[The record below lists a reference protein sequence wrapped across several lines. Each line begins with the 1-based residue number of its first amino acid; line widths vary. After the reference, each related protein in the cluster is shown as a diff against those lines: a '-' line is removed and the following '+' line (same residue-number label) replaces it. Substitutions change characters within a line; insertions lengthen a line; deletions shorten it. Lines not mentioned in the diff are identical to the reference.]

1 MSQLLK
7 YVWVALAV
15 LAAGCSESDR
25 ENESPVSG
33 GLPGVSGEVSEGMV
47 PMLLDLC
54 SNGRLTSAAGSQ
66 AATRAAGPDETAVGD
81 LWMMQFDTEASAEGS
96 LVHRAYIPAQ
106 DIIQSGT
113 SVTASVML
121 RESASSV
128 IVVVANAPE
137 SFTVSTLPAGTK
149 LTELRARTFAVS
161 STTGASLPSDASA
174 RLPMFGE
181 TEQIAVSLVGSQ
193 SVSVK
198 LTRLVSRMSLR
209 LVNSFTSGYPLLEL
223 TGVTLRNAPTKIAY
237 GPLTEHTAYLGDV
250 FPEASADNFRD
261 YDPVTTGLAGSETS
275 YLWYIGPNRRGKGT
289 ATKAED
295 KSALTAPDGQGSYCT
310 YVSIRGKVTDKAE
323 ATARDVVYNVYLGAN
338 NIDDYNLWANAA
350 YSARLTIT
358 GFNDDQL
365 EVGYDG
371 FGITVGALDGI
382 ADNTITGWHPDTG
395 LDYIPKFLSF
405 TPERIDFGD
414 AASPEAQKVSFS
426 VNSQWRFSYTSG
438 DHAKVIASSSAA
450 ADTDQTGGGQDEPA
464 DCEVTFTPKVYKA
477 QSGTPAAG
485 TRYNAVA
492 TFSTVGGTITATRTT
507 LFLRT
512 VPTFYGTPAVTP
524 APGNIPRAGTT
535 VKATL
540 SSNAAWSFAADPGT
554 SASQQADDYASRSL
568 EVSIPVNDT
577 WSPRT
582 VKVVARYG
590 ENTKEWSYT
599 QPGMSID
606 GIMISPDPG
615 DGIPGGGII
624 YTVSVTGDCG
634 TVPVRAL
641 SDGEELA
648 RTYTSSDKP
657 GELKVPANASHTDRI
672 VVFQYQENGV
682 WKNFDRGTQAV
693 GYNVTSATVT
703 PAGDIPGSG
712 GRYTVTL
719 SGLLPAEGVEIR
731 ASVDGNPVATGT
743 ITASGRGVTLNV
755 PANSSLTANRTVAFQ
770 YQWNGTWTTIESR
783 TQLPEPRITTATVSP
798 AGDIPYGGGDYTVTL
813 TGVLPAGGVQVRAF
827 SGGTLVQAT
836 VVSSGEGKKLTI
848 PVNSGASN
856 RTVTFQYLWN
866 GAWKLIENRTQLP
879 TPRITSTSV
888 SPSGD
893 IPYTG
898 GTYTVTL
905 NGVLPAEGV
914 EIRAASGGTTL
925 GTGLATKAGT
935 GATLTVPANSGSTS
949 REVVFE
955 YKWNGVWTMVDSRT
969 QWPTPTVSSATV
981 SPAGNIPGEGGSY
994 TVTISGVMP
1003 QGGIPVRA
1011 YAGSSAIAS
1020 GTVTA
1025 SGSGVTLNVPA
1036 NSSGANRTVSFQ
1048 YQWNGTWTNIENR
1061 TQLPKPNIT
1070 SASVSP
1076 AGNIPYG
1083 GGDYTVT
1090 LTGILPDGGVQVDA
1104 RSGTSTLA
1112 SGTISSSGGTIT
1124 LHIPANSGVSNRTVT
1139 FRYLWQNQWKSIENR
1154 TQLFTPQITKATV
1167 SPDGNIPWAGGT
1179 YTVTLWGAFPTG
1191 GVEIR
1196 ATSDGTWIAGGRTN
1210 TSGSGINL
1218 IIPKNT
1224 KSRNCQIIFEY
1235 KYGEE
1240 WINIS
1245 TRIQKYESFIHLWET
1260 SLSYGTSVENFCNS
1274 KAGYRAITESE
1285 LDYIIN
1291 GGIWSG
1297 WEWSGLFSQYEDL
1310 RCMQG
1315 NCLGWKSYIIANYRE
1330 IAHIR
1335 NWNNGLWGVREKS
1348 KDWTSEQW
1356 QDNYSGY
1363 ACVKKDADITS
1374 IYHKKE

>member
-1 MSQLLK
+1 MFQLLK

-81 LWMMQFDTEASAEGS
+81 LWMLQFDTEASAEGS

-106 DIIQSGT
+106 EIVQSGMA
-113 SVTASVML
+113 VTASVML
-121 RESASSV
+121 RESASCV

-161 STTGASLPSDASA
+161 STTGASLPSDASV

-198 LTRLVSRMSLR
+198 LTRLVSRMRLS

-250 FPEASADNFRD
+250 YPEASADNFRD

-275 YLWYIGPNRRGKGT
+275 YVWYIAPNRRGKGT

-295 KSALTAPDGQGSYCT
+295 KSALTAPEGQGSYCT
-310 YVSIRGKVTDKAE
+310 YVSIRGKVFHSAVSSG
-323 ATARDVVYNVYLGAN
+323 RDVVYNVYLGAN

-350 YSARLTIT
+350 YSARLTVT

-371 FGITVGALDGI
+371 FGITVGPLEGI

-414 AASPEAQKVSFS
+414 AESPEAQKVAFRI
-426 VNSQWRFSYTSG
+426 NSKWRFSYTSG
-438 DHAKVIASSSAA
+438 DRTKVIASSSAA
-450 ADTDQTGGGQDEPA
+450 ANTDQTGGGQDEPA
-464 DCEVTFTPKVYKA
+464 DCEVTFTPVVYKA
-477 QSGTPAAG
+477 QSGTPVAG

-492 TFSTVGGTITATRTT
+492 TFSTVGGSITATRTT

-512 VPTFYGTPAVTP
+512 VPTFYGEPAVTP

-540 SSNAAWSFAADPGT
+540 SSNAAWNLAATPGT
-554 SASQQADDYASRSL
+554 SASQQADVYASRSL
-568 EVSIPVNDT
+568 EVSVPSNET
-577 WSPRT
+577 WSTRT
-582 VKVVARYG
+582 VKVMAQYG

-606 GIMISPDPG
+606 GITILPNPG
-615 DGIPGGGII
+615 DGIPGGGAT
-624 YTVSVTGDCG
+624 YTVRATGDCG
-634 TVPVRAL
+634 MVPVRAL

-648 RTYTSSDKP
+648 RTYASSDKP
-657 GELKVPANASHTDRI
+657 GELKVPVNGSHTDRI

-682 WKNFDRGTQAV
+682 WKNFDRGMQAP
-693 GYNVTSATVT
+693 GYSITSATVT

-731 ASVDGNPVATGT
+731 ASVDGSTIVAGKV
-743 ITASGRGVTLNV
+743 TASGRGETLSI
-755 PANSSLTANRTVAFQ
+755 PANDGDSERTVAIE
-770 YQWNGTWTTIESR
+770 YLWNGTWTTIESR
-783 TQLPEPRITTATVSP
+783 TQLSEPRITTATVSP
-798 AGDIPYGGGDYTVTL
+798 AGNIPYGGGDYTVTL
-813 TGVLPAGGVQVRAF
+813 TGVLPEGGVQVRAF

-836 VVSSGEGKKLTI
+836 VVSSGASAVLSL
-848 PVNSGASN
+848 PANSSLSN
-856 RTVTFQYLWN
+856 RTVAFQYLWN
-866 GAWKLIENRTQLP
+866 GTWTNIENRTQLP
-879 TPRITSTSV
+879 TPQITSSTV

-905 NGVLPAEGV
+905 NGALPAEGV
-914 EIRAASGGTTL
+914 EVRATSGGTTL

-935 GATLTVPANSGSTS
+935 GATLTVPVNSGSTS
-949 REVVFE
+949 RNVVFE
-955 YKWNGVWTMVDSRT
+955 YKWNGVWTVMDDRM
-969 QWPTPTVSSATV
+969 QWPTPSVTSATV
-981 SPAGNIPGEGGSY
+981 SPVGNIPGEGGNY
-994 TVTISGVMP
+994 TVTINGVMP

-1011 YAGSSAIAS
+1011 YAGGSAIAS

-1025 SGSGVTLNVPA
+1025 SGRGVTLNIPA
-1036 NSSGANRTVSFQ
+1036 NSLTANRTVAFQ
-1048 YQWNGTWTNIENR
+1048 YQWNGTWTTIENR
-1061 TQLPKPNIT
+1061 TQVPKPNIT
-1070 SASVSP
+1070 LASVSP

-1083 GGDYTVT
+1083 GGVYTVT
-1090 LTGILPDGGVQVDA
+1090 LSGVLPSGGVQVRA
-1104 RSGTSTLA
+1104 ITNTVLA
-1112 SGTISSSGGTIT
+1112 SGVVTGSGSTCT
-1124 LHIPANSGVSNRTVT
+1124 LTIPANTTVSNRTVT
-1139 FRYLWQNQWKSIENR
+1139 FQYLWNGTWTRIDGR
-1154 TQLFTPQITKATV
+1154 TQLPTPQITKAAL
-1167 SPDGNIPWAGGT
+1167 SPEGIISGVGEDMYI
-1179 YTVTLWGAFPTG
+1179 TLWGAIPMN
-1191 GVEIR
+1191 GVNIR
-1196 ATSDGTWIAGGRTN
+1196 ARVGTTVVASNVVTGTGKQN
-1210 TSGSGINL
+1210 AKVLS
-1218 IIPKNT
+1218 IPENEGKARDIT
-1224 KSRNCQIIFEY
+1224 FEY
-1235 KYGEE
+1235 QFDNR
-1240 WINIS
+1240 WINIE
-1245 TRIQKYESFIHLWET
+1245 TRQQRGNLILVEFAERVTAPDVKGKCDAKTGYHFMSDEEIDQLWARASEFIVINAENTTEKYGIHTGHYDGYDSFTIHGGGRYGVL
-1260 SLSYGTSVENFCNS
+1260 LSRRRTTADKCN
-1274 KAGYRAITESE
+1274 Y
-1285 LDYIIN
+1285 
-1291 GGIWSG
+1291 
-1297 WEWSGLFSQYEDL
+1297 
-1310 RCMQG
+1310 
-1315 NCLGWKSYIIANYRE
+1315 
-1330 IAHIR
+1330 
-1335 NWNNGLWGVREKS
+1335 V
-1348 KDWTSEQW
+1348 
-1356 QDNYSGY
+1356 
-1363 ACVKKDADITS
+1363 CVKD
-1374 IYHKKE
+1374 Y

>member
-1 MSQLLK
+1 MFQLLK

-81 LWMMQFDTEASAEGS
+81 LWMLQFDTEASAEGS

-106 DIIQSGT
+106 EIVQSGMA
-113 SVTASVML
+113 VTASVML
-121 RESASSV
+121 RESASCV

-161 STTGASLPSDASA
+161 STTGASLPSDASV

-198 LTRLVSRMSLR
+198 LTRLVSRMRLS

-250 FPEASADNFRD
+250 YPEASADNFRD

-275 YLWYIGPNRRGKGT
+275 YVWYIAPNRRGKGT

-295 KSALTAPDGQGSYCT
+295 KSALTAPEGQGSYCT
-310 YVSIRGKVTDKAE
+310 YVSIRGKVFHSAVSSG
-323 ATARDVVYNVYLGAN
+323 RDVVYNVYLGAN

-350 YSARLTIT
+350 YSARLTVT

-371 FGITVGALDGI
+371 FGITVGPLEGI

-414 AASPEAQKVSFS
+414 AESPEAQKVAFRI
-426 VNSQWRFSYTSG
+426 NSKWRFSYTSG
-438 DHAKVIASSSAA
+438 DRTKVIASSSAA
-450 ADTDQTGGGQDEPA
+450 ANTDQTGGGQDEPA
-464 DCEVTFTPKVYKA
+464 DCEVTFTPVVYKA
-477 QSGTPAAG
+477 QSGTPVAG

-492 TFSTVGGTITATRTT
+492 TFSTVGGSITATRTT

-512 VPTFYGTPAVTP
+512 VPTFYGEPAVTP

-540 SSNAAWSFAADPGT
+540 SSNAAWNLAATPGT
-554 SASQQADDYASRSL
+554 SASQQADVYASRSL
-568 EVSIPVNDT
+568 EVSVPSNET
-577 WSPRT
+577 WSTRT
-582 VKVVARYG
+582 VKVMAQYG

-606 GIMISPDPG
+606 GITILPNPG
-615 DGIPGGGII
+615 DGIPGGGAT
-624 YTVSVTGDCG
+624 YTVRATGDCG
-634 TVPVRAL
+634 MVPVRAL

-648 RTYTSSDKP
+648 RTYASSDKP
-657 GELKVPANASHTDRI
+657 GELKVPVNGSHTDRI

-682 WKNFDRGTQAV
+682 WKNFDRGMQAP
-693 GYNVTSATVT
+693 GYSITSATVT

-731 ASVDGNPVATGT
+731 ASVDGSTIVAGKV
-743 ITASGRGVTLNV
+743 TASGRGETLSI
-755 PANSSLTANRTVAFQ
+755 PANDGDSERTVAIE
-770 YQWNGTWTTIESR
+770 YLWNGTWTTIESR
-783 TQLPEPRITTATVSP
+783 TQLSEPRITTATVSP
-798 AGDIPYGGGDYTVTL
+798 AGNIPYGGGDYTVTL
-813 TGVLPAGGVQVRAF
+813 TGVLPEGGVQVRAF

-836 VVSSGEGKKLTI
+836 VVSSGASAVLSL
-848 PVNSGASN
+848 PANSSLSN
-856 RTVTFQYLWN
+856 RTVAFQYLWN
-866 GAWKLIENRTQLP
+866 GTWTNIENRTQLP
-879 TPRITSTSV
+879 TPQITSSTV

-905 NGVLPAEGV
+905 NGALPAEGV
-914 EIRAASGGTTL
+914 EVRATSGGTTL

-935 GATLTVPANSGSTS
+935 GATLTVPVNSGSTS
-949 REVVFE
+949 RNVVFE
-955 YKWNGVWTMVDSRT
+955 YKWNGVWTVMDDRM
-969 QWPTPTVSSATV
+969 QWPTPSVTSATV
-981 SPAGNIPGEGGSY
+981 SPVGNIPGEGGNY
-994 TVTISGVMP
+994 TVTINGVMP

-1011 YAGSSAIAS
+1011 YAGGSAIAS

-1025 SGSGVTLNVPA
+1025 SGRGVTLNIPA
-1036 NSSGANRTVSFQ
+1036 NSLTANRTVAFQ
-1048 YQWNGTWTNIENR
+1048 YQWNGTWTTIENR
-1061 TQLPKPNIT
+1061 TQVPKPNIT
-1070 SASVSP
+1070 LASVSP

-1083 GGDYTVT
+1083 GGVYTVT
-1090 LTGILPDGGVQVDA
+1090 LSGVLPSGGVQVRA
-1104 RSGTSTLA
+1104 ITNTVLA
-1112 SGTISSSGGTIT
+1112 SGVVTGSGSTCT
-1124 LHIPANSGVSNRTVT
+1124 LTIPANTTVSNRTVT
-1139 FRYLWQNQWKSIENR
+1139 FQYLWNGTWTRIDGR
-1154 TQLFTPQITKATV
+1154 TQLPTPQITKAAL
-1167 SPDGNIPWAGGT
+1167 SPEGIISGVGEDMYI
-1179 YTVTLWGAFPTG
+1179 TLWGAIPMN
-1191 GVEIR
+1191 GVNIR
-1196 ATSDGTWIAGGRTN
+1196 ARVGTTVVASNVVTGTGKQN
-1210 TSGSGINL
+1210 AKVLS
-1218 IIPKNT
+1218 IPENEGKARDIT
-1224 KSRNCQIIFEY
+1224 FEY
-1235 KYGEE
+1235 QFDNR
-1240 WINIS
+1240 WINIE
-1245 TRIQKYESFIHLWET
+1245 TRQQRGNLILVEFAERVTAPDVKGKCDAKTGYHFMSDEEIDQLWARASEFIVINAENTTEKYGIHTGHYDGYDSFTIHGGGRYGVLLARRRT
-1260 SLSYGTSVENFCNS
+1260 SADKCN
-1274 KAGYRAITESE
+1274 Y
-1285 LDYIIN
+1285 
-1291 GGIWSG
+1291 
-1297 WEWSGLFSQYEDL
+1297 
-1310 RCMQG
+1310 
-1315 NCLGWKSYIIANYRE
+1315 
-1330 IAHIR
+1330 
-1335 NWNNGLWGVREKS
+1335 V
-1348 KDWTSEQW
+1348 
-1356 QDNYSGY
+1356 
-1363 ACVKKDADITS
+1363 CVKD
-1374 IYHKKE
+1374 Y

>member
-1 MSQLLK
+1 MFQLLK

-47 PMLLDLC
+47 PMLLDLS
-54 SNGRLTSAAGSQ
+54 SNGRLTLVAGDQ

-81 LWMMQFDTEASAEGS
+81 LWMLQFDTEASAEGS

-106 DIIQSGT
+106 EIVQSGMA
-113 SVTASVML
+113 VTASVML
-121 RESASSV
+121 RESASCV

-161 STTGASLPSDASA
+161 STTGASLPSDASV

-198 LTRLVSRMSLR
+198 LTRLVSRMRLS

-250 FPEASADNFRD
+250 YPEASADNFRD

-275 YLWYIGPNRRGKGT
+275 YVWYIAPNRRGKGT
-289 ATKAED
+289 ATKAEE
-295 KSALTAPDGQGSYCT
+295 KSALTAPEGQGSYCT
-310 YVSIRGKVTDKAE
+310 YVSIRGKVFHSAVSSG
-323 ATARDVVYNVYLGAN
+323 RDVVYNVYLGAN

-350 YSARLTIT
+350 YSARLTVT

-371 FGITVGALDGI
+371 FGITVGPLEGI

-414 AASPEAQKVSFS
+414 AESPEAQKVAFRI
-426 VNSQWRFSYTSG
+426 NSKWRFSYTSG
-438 DHAKVIASSSAA
+438 DRTKVIASSSAA
-450 ADTDQTGGGQDEPA
+450 ANTDQTGGGQDEPA
-464 DCEVTFTPKVYKA
+464 DCEVTFTPVVYKA
-477 QSGTPAAG
+477 QSGTPVAG

-492 TFSTVGGTITATRTT
+492 TFSTVGGSITATRTT

-512 VPTFYGTPAVTP
+512 VPTFYGEPAVTP

-540 SSNAAWSFAADPGT
+540 SSNAAWNLAATPGT
-554 SASQQADDYASRSL
+554 SASQQADVYASRSL
-568 EVSIPVNDT
+568 EVSVPSNET
-577 WSPRT
+577 WSTRT
-582 VKVVARYG
+582 VKVMAQYG

-606 GIMISPDPG
+606 GITILPNPG
-615 DGIPGGGII
+615 DGIPGGGAT
-624 YTVSVTGDCG
+624 YTVRATGDCG
-634 TVPVRAL
+634 MVPVRAL

-648 RTYTSSDKP
+648 RTYASSDKP
-657 GELKVPANASHTDRI
+657 GELKVPVNGSHTDRI

-682 WKNFDRGTQAV
+682 WKNFDRGMQP
-693 GYNVTSATVT
+693 GYSITSATVT

-731 ASVDGNPVATGT
+731 ASVDGSTIVAGKV
-743 ITASGRGVTLNV
+743 TASGRGETLSI
-755 PANSSLTANRTVAFQ
+755 PANDGDSERTVAIE
-770 YQWNGTWTTIESR
+770 YLWNGTWTTIESR
-783 TQLPEPRITTATVSP
+783 TQLAEPRITTATVSP
-798 AGDIPYGGGDYTVTL
+798 AGNIPYGGGDYTVTL
-813 TGVLPAGGVQVRAF
+813 TGVLPEGGVQVRAF

-836 VVSSGEGKKLTI
+836 VVSSGASAVLSL
-848 PVNSGASN
+848 PANSSLSN
-856 RTVTFQYLWN
+856 RTVAFQYLWN
-866 GAWKLIENRTQLP
+866 GTWTNIENRTQLP
-879 TPRITSTSV
+879 TPQITSSTV

-905 NGVLPAEGV
+905 NGALPAEGV
-914 EIRAASGGTTL
+914 EVRATSGGTTL

-935 GATLTVPANSGSTS
+935 GATLTVPVNSGSTS
-949 REVVFE
+949 RNVVFE
-955 YKWNGVWTMVDSRT
+955 YKWNGVWTVMDDRM
-969 QWPTPTVSSATV
+969 QWPTPSVTSATV
-981 SPAGNIPGEGGSY
+981 SPVGNIPGEGGNY
-994 TVTISGVMP
+994 TVTINGVMP

-1011 YAGSSAIAS
+1011 YAGGSAIAS

-1025 SGSGVTLNVPA
+1025 SGRGVTLNIPA
-1036 NSSGANRTVSFQ
+1036 NSLTANRTVAFQ
-1048 YQWNGTWTNIENR
+1048 YQWNGTWTTIENR
-1061 TQLPKPNIT
+1061 TQVPKPNIT
-1070 SASVSP
+1070 LASVSP

-1083 GGDYTVT
+1083 GGVYTVT
-1090 LTGILPDGGVQVDA
+1090 LSGVLPSGGVQVRA
-1104 RSGTSTLA
+1104 ITNTVLA
-1112 SGTISSSGGTIT
+1112 SGVVTGSGSTCT
-1124 LHIPANSGVSNRTVT
+1124 LTIPANTTVSNRTVT
-1139 FRYLWQNQWKSIENR
+1139 FQYLWNGTWTRIDGR
-1154 TQLFTPQITKATV
+1154 TQLPTPQITKAAL
-1167 SPDGNIPWAGGT
+1167 SPEGIISGVGEDMYI
-1179 YTVTLWGAFPTG
+1179 TLWGAIPMN
-1191 GVEIR
+1191 GVNIR
-1196 ATSDGTWIAGGRTN
+1196 ARVGTTVVASNVVTGTGKQN
-1210 TSGSGINL
+1210 AKVLS
-1218 IIPKNT
+1218 IPENEGKARDIT
-1224 KSRNCQIIFEY
+1224 FEY
-1235 KYGEE
+1235 QFDNR
-1240 WINIS
+1240 WINIE
-1245 TRIQKYESFIHLWET
+1245 TRQQRGNLILVEFAERVTAPDVKGKCDAKTGYHFMSDEEFEQLWERASEFILINAENTGEAYGIHMGHYNGYNAYTAHRRGKHGLLAYKIRT
-1260 SLSYGTSVENFCNS
+1260 SADKCN
-1274 KAGYRAITESE
+1274 Y
-1285 LDYIIN
+1285 
-1291 GGIWSG
+1291 
-1297 WEWSGLFSQYEDL
+1297 
-1310 RCMQG
+1310 
-1315 NCLGWKSYIIANYRE
+1315 
-1330 IAHIR
+1330 
-1335 NWNNGLWGVREKS
+1335 V
-1348 KDWTSEQW
+1348 
-1356 QDNYSGY
+1356 
-1363 ACVKKDADITS
+1363 CVKD
-1374 IYHKKE
+1374 Y

>member
-7 YVWVALAV
+7 YVWVVLAV

-33 GLPGVSGEVSEGMV
+33 GLPGVSGEISEGMV

-66 AATRAAGPDETAVGD
+66 AATRAASPDETAVGD
-81 LWMMQFDTEASAEGS
+81 LWMLQFDTEASAEGS

-106 DIIQSGT
+106 DIVQSGT

-237 GPLTEHTAYLGDV
+237 GPLTESTAYLGDV

-261 YDPVTTGLAGSETS
+261 YDPVTTGLADSETS

-426 VNSQWRFSYTSG
+426 VNSKWRFSYTSG
-438 DHAKVIASSSAA
+438 DHVKVIASSSAA

-540 SSNAAWSFAADPGT
+540 SSNAAWSFAADPGS

-568 EVSIPVNDT
+568 EVSIPSNET
-577 WSPRT
+577 WSTRT
-582 VKVVARYG
+582 VKVIAQYG

-606 GIMISPDPG
+606 GITILPNPG
-615 DGIPGGGII
+615 DGIPGGGAA
-624 YTVSVTGDCG
+624 YTVRVTGDCG
-634 TVPVRAL
+634 MVAVRAV

-672 VVFQYQENGV
+672 VVFRYQENGV

-731 ASVDGNPVATGT
+731 ASVDGTPLPDAEGLVTTAGRGAT
-743 ITASGRGVTLNV
+743 ITV
-755 PANSSLTANRTVAFQ
+755 PANSGSTSRNVVFE
-770 YQWNGTWTTIESR
+770 YEWNGTWTTIESR
-783 TQLPEPRITTATVSP
+783 TQQPDPQLTSKTVSP

-813 TGVLPAGGVQVRAF
+813 TGVLPEGGVQVRAF
-827 SGGTLVQAT
+827 SGGILASET
-836 VVSSGEGKKLTI
+836 VTSSGEGKKLTI
-848 PVNSGASN
+848 SANSGASN

-866 GAWKLIENRTQLP
+866 GTWTSIENRTQLP

-914 EIRAASGGTTL
+914 EIRATSGGTTL

-949 REVVFE
+949 RNVVFE
-955 YKWNGVWTMVDSRT
+955 YKWNGVWTVMDDRT
-969 QWPTPTVSSATV
+969 QWPTPKFTSATV
-981 SPAGNIPGEGGSY
+981 SPAGNIPGEGGGY
-994 TVTISGVMP
+994 TVTINGVLP
-1003 QGGIPVRA
+1003 QGGVPVRA

-1036 NSSGANRTVSFQ
+1036 NSSGANRTVAFQ

-1083 GGDYTVT
+1083 GGVYTVT
-1090 LTGILPDGGVQVDA
+1090 LSGVLPSGGVQVRA
-1104 RSGTSTLA
+1104 ITNTVLA
-1112 SGTISSSGGTIT
+1112 SGVVTGSGSTCALT
-1124 LHIPANSGVSNRTVT
+1124 IPANTTVSNRTVT
-1139 FRYLWQNQWKSIENR
+1139 FQYLWNGTWTTIQGR
-1154 TQLFTPQITKATV
+1154 AQLPTPQITKATV
-1167 SPDGNIPWAGGT
+1167 SPEGNIAAKGQT
-1179 YTVTLWGAFPTG
+1179 MTVTLWGALPSG

-1196 ATSDGTWIAGGRTN
+1196 ATSDGNLIASGRTN

-1218 IIPKNT
+1218 IIPENT
-1224 KSRNCQIIFEY
+1224 KYRNRQIIFEY
-1235 KYGEE
+1235 KMGQD

-1245 TRIQKYESFIHLWET
+1245 TRIQEHEALIYLWET
-1260 SLSYGTSVENFCNS
+1260 SLSYGTSVENFCKS
-1274 KAGYRAITESE
+1274 KTGYRAITASE
-1285 LDYIIN
+1285 LEYIIARGN
-1291 GGIWSG
+1291 PVVAYRTFTYGDDI
-1297 WEWSGLFSQYEDL
+1297 
-1310 RCMQG
+1310 RCVQG
-1315 NCLGWKSYIIANYRE
+1315 SCNGWKKYIIANYTE
-1330 IAHIR
+1330 IAQIR
-1335 NWNNGLWGVREKS
+1335 LWNVLSWGVKYP
-1348 KDWTSEQW
+1348 SEELGPEW
-1356 QDNYSGY
+1356 RTYTGFSGY
-1363 ACVKKDADITS
+1363 ACVKTYADVS
-1374 IYHKKE
+1374 KWRD

>member
-7 YVWVALAV
+7 YVWIALAV

-25 ENESPVSG
+25 EDGNSVSG

-47 PMLLDLC
+47 PATLDLS

-66 AATRAAGPDETAVGD
+66 AATRAASPDETAVGD
-81 LWMMQFDTEASAEGS
+81 LWMLQFDTEASAEGS

-106 DIIQSGT
+106 EIVQSGMA
-113 SVTASVML
+113 VTASVML
-121 RESASSV
+121 RESASCV

-161 STTGASLPSDASA
+161 STTGASLPSDASV

-198 LTRLVSRMSLR
+198 LTRLVSRMRLS

-250 FPEASADNFRD
+250 YPEASADNFRD

-275 YLWYIGPNRRGKGT
+275 YVWYIAPNRRGKGT

-295 KSALTAPDGQGSYCT
+295 KSALTAPEGQGSYCT
-310 YVSIRGKVTDKAE
+310 YVSIRGKVFHSAVSSG
-323 ATARDVVYNVYLGAN
+323 RDVVYNVYLGAN

-350 YSARLTIT
+350 YSARLTVT

-371 FGITVGALDGI
+371 FGITVGPLEGI

-414 AASPEAQKVSFS
+414 AESPEAQKVAFRI
-426 VNSQWRFSYTSG
+426 NSKWRFSYTSG
-438 DHAKVIASSSAA
+438 DRTKVIASSSAA
-450 ADTDQTGGGQDEPA
+450 ANTDQTGGGQDEPA
-464 DCEVTFTPKVYKA
+464 DCEVTFTPVVYKA
-477 QSGTPAAG
+477 QSGTPVAG

-492 TFSTVGGTITATRTT
+492 TFSTVGGSITATRTT

-512 VPTFYGTPAVTP
+512 VPTFYGEPAVTP

-540 SSNAAWSFAADPGT
+540 SSNAAWNLAATPGT
-554 SASQQADDYASRSL
+554 SASQQADVYASRSL
-568 EVSIPVNDT
+568 EVSVPSNET
-577 WSPRT
+577 WSTRT
-582 VKVVARYG
+582 VKVMAQYG

-606 GIMISPDPG
+606 GITILPNPG
-615 DGIPGGGII
+615 DGIPGGGAT
-624 YTVSVTGDCG
+624 YTVRATGDCG
-634 TVPVRAL
+634 MVPVRAL

-648 RTYTSSDKP
+648 RTYASSDKP
-657 GELKVPANASHTDRI
+657 GELKVPVNGSHTDRI

-682 WKNFDRGTQAV
+682 WKNFDRGMQP
-693 GYNVTSATVT
+693 GYSITSATVT

-731 ASVDGNPVATGT
+731 ASVDGSTIVAGKV
-743 ITASGRGVTLNV
+743 TASGRGETLSI
-755 PANSSLTANRTVAFQ
+755 PANDGDSERTVAIE
-770 YQWNGTWTTIESR
+770 YLWNGTWTTIESR
-783 TQLPEPRITTATVSP
+783 TQLSEPRITTATVSP
-798 AGDIPYGGGDYTVTL
+798 AGNIPYGGGDYTVTL
-813 TGVLPAGGVQVRAF
+813 TGVLPEGGVQVRAF

-836 VVSSGEGKKLTI
+836 VVSSGASAVLSL
-848 PVNSGASN
+848 PANSSLSN
-856 RTVTFQYLWN
+856 RTVAFQYLWN
-866 GAWKLIENRTQLP
+866 GTWTNIENRTQLP
-879 TPRITSTSV
+879 TPQITSSTV

-905 NGVLPAEGV
+905 NGALPAEGV
-914 EIRAASGGTTL
+914 EVRATSGGTTL

-935 GATLTVPANSGSTS
+935 GATLTVPVNSGSTS
-949 REVVFE
+949 RDVVFE

-994 TVTISGVMP
+994 TVTINGVMP

-1036 NSSGANRTVSFQ
+1036 NSSLNRTVAFQ
-1048 YQWNGTWTNIENR
+1048 YQWNGTWTTIENR
-1061 TQLPKPNIT
+1061 TQVPKPNIT
-1070 SASVSP
+1070 LASVSP

-1083 GGDYTVT
+1083 GGVYTVT
-1090 LTGILPDGGVQVDA
+1090 LSGVLPSGGVQVRA
-1104 RSGTSTLA
+1104 ITNTVLA
-1112 SGTISSSGGTIT
+1112 SGVVTGSGSTCT
-1124 LHIPANSGVSNRTVT
+1124 LTIPANTTVSNRTVT
-1139 FRYLWQNQWKSIENR
+1139 FQYLWNGTWTRIDGR
-1154 TQLFTPQITKATV
+1154 TQLPTPQITKAAL
-1167 SPDGNIPWAGGT
+1167 SPEGIISGVGEDMYI
-1179 YTVTLWGAFPTG
+1179 TLWGAIPMN
-1191 GVEIR
+1191 GVNIR
-1196 ATSDGTWIAGGRTN
+1196 ARVGTTVVASNVVTGTGKQN
-1210 TSGSGINL
+1210 AKVLS
-1218 IIPKNT
+1218 IPENEGKARDIT
-1224 KSRNCQIIFEY
+1224 FEY
-1235 KYGEE
+1235 QFDNR
-1240 WINIS
+1240 WINIE
-1245 TRIQKYESFIHLWET
+1245 TRQQRGNLILVEFAERVTAPDVKGKCDAKTGYHFMSDEEIDQLWARASEFIVINAENTTEKYGIHTGHYDGYDSFTIHGGGRYGVL
-1260 SLSYGTSVENFCNS
+1260 LSRRRTYADKCN
-1274 KAGYRAITESE
+1274 Y
-1285 LDYIIN
+1285 
-1291 GGIWSG
+1291 
-1297 WEWSGLFSQYEDL
+1297 
-1310 RCMQG
+1310 
-1315 NCLGWKSYIIANYRE
+1315 
-1330 IAHIR
+1330 
-1335 NWNNGLWGVREKS
+1335 V
-1348 KDWTSEQW
+1348 
-1356 QDNYSGY
+1356 
-1363 ACVKKDADITS
+1363 CVKD
-1374 IYHKKE
+1374 Y

>member
-7 YVWVALAV
+7 YVWIALAV

-25 ENESPVSG
+25 EDGNSVSG

-47 PMLLDLC
+47 PATLDLS

-81 LWMMQFDTEASAEGS
+81 LWMLQFDTEASAEGS

-106 DIIQSGT
+106 EIVQSGMA
-113 SVTASVML
+113 VTASVML
-121 RESASSV
+121 RESASCV

-161 STTGASLPSDASA
+161 STTGASLPSDASV

-198 LTRLVSRMSLR
+198 LTRLVSRMRLS

-250 FPEASADNFRD
+250 YPEASADNFRD

-275 YLWYIGPNRRGKGT
+275 YVWYIAPNRRGKGT

-295 KSALTAPDGQGSYCT
+295 KSALTAPEGQGSYCT
-310 YVSIRGKVTDKAE
+310 YVSIRGKVFHSAVSSG
-323 ATARDVVYNVYLGAN
+323 RDVVYNVYLGAN

-350 YSARLTIT
+350 YSARLTVT

-371 FGITVGALDGI
+371 FGITVGPLEGI

-414 AASPEAQKVSFS
+414 AESPEAQKVAFRI
-426 VNSQWRFSYTSG
+426 NSKWRFSYTSG
-438 DHAKVIASSSAA
+438 DRTKVIASSSAA
-450 ADTDQTGGGQDEPA
+450 ANTDQTGGGQDEPA
-464 DCEVTFTPKVYKA
+464 DCEVTFTPVVYKA
-477 QSGTPAAG
+477 QSGTPVAG

-492 TFSTVGGTITATRTT
+492 TFSTVGGSITATRTT

-512 VPTFYGTPAVTP
+512 VPTFYGEPAVTP

-540 SSNAAWSFAADPGT
+540 SSNAAWNLAATPGT
-554 SASQQADDYASRSL
+554 SASQQADVYASRSL
-568 EVSIPVNDT
+568 EVSVPSNET
-577 WSPRT
+577 WSTRT
-582 VKVVARYG
+582 VKVMAQYG

-606 GIMISPDPG
+606 GITILPNPG
-615 DGIPGGGII
+615 DGIPGGGAT
-624 YTVSVTGDCG
+624 YTVRATGDCG
-634 TVPVRAL
+634 MVPVRAL

-648 RTYTSSDKP
+648 RTYASSDKP
-657 GELKVPANASHTDRI
+657 GELKVPVNGSHTDRI

-682 WKNFDRGTQAV
+682 WKNFDRGMQP
-693 GYNVTSATVT
+693 GYSITSATVT

-731 ASVDGNPVATGT
+731 ASVDGSTIVAGKV
-743 ITASGRGVTLNV
+743 TASGRGETLSI
-755 PANSSLTANRTVAFQ
+755 PANDGDSERTVAIE
-770 YQWNGTWTTIESR
+770 YLWNGTWTTIESR
-783 TQLPEPRITTATVSP
+783 TQLSEPRITTATVSP
-798 AGDIPYGGGDYTVTL
+798 AGNIPYGGGDYTVTL
-813 TGVLPAGGVQVRAF
+813 TGVLPEGGVQVRAF

-836 VVSSGEGKKLTI
+836 VVSSGASAVLSL
-848 PVNSGASN
+848 PANSSLSN
-856 RTVTFQYLWN
+856 RTVAFQYLWN
-866 GAWKLIENRTQLP
+866 GTWTNIENRTQLP
-879 TPRITSTSV
+879 TPQITSSTV

-905 NGVLPAEGV
+905 NGALPAEGV
-914 EIRAASGGTTL
+914 EVRATSGGTTL

-935 GATLTVPANSGSTS
+935 GATLTVPVNSGSTS

-994 TVTISGVMP
+994 TVTINGVMP

-1036 NSSGANRTVSFQ
+1036 NSSLNRTVAFQ
-1048 YQWNGTWTNIENR
+1048 YQWNGTWTTIENR
-1061 TQLPKPNIT
+1061 TQVPKPNIT
-1070 SASVSP
+1070 LASVSP

-1083 GGDYTVT
+1083 GGVYTVT
-1090 LTGILPDGGVQVDA
+1090 LSGVLPSGGVQVRA
-1104 RSGTSTLA
+1104 ITNTVLA
-1112 SGTISSSGGTIT
+1112 SGVVTGSGSTCT
-1124 LHIPANSGVSNRTVT
+1124 LTIPANTTVSNRTVT
-1139 FRYLWQNQWKSIENR
+1139 FQYLWNGTWTRIDGR
-1154 TQLFTPQITKATV
+1154 TQLPTPQITKAAL
-1167 SPDGNIPWAGGT
+1167 SPEGIISGVGEDMYI
-1179 YTVTLWGAFPTG
+1179 TLWGAIPMN
-1191 GVEIR
+1191 GVNIR
-1196 ATSDGTWIAGGRTN
+1196 ARVGTTVVASNVVTGTGKQN
-1210 TSGSGINL
+1210 AKVLS
-1218 IIPKNT
+1218 IPENEGKARDIT
-1224 KSRNCQIIFEY
+1224 FEY
-1235 KYGEE
+1235 QFDNR
-1240 WINIS
+1240 WINIE
-1245 TRIQKYESFIHLWET
+1245 TRQQRGNLILVEFAERVTSPDVKGKCDAKTGYHFMSDEEFEQLWGRT
-1260 SLSYGTSVENFCNS
+1260 SEFT
-1274 KAGYRAITESE
+1274 
-1285 LDYIIN
+1285 IIN
-1291 GGIWSG
+1291 S
-1297 WEWSGLFSQYEDL
+1297 E
-1310 RCMQG
+1310 
-1315 NCLGWKSYIIANYRE
+1315 NTTE
-1330 IAHIR
+1330 IYGMHVGH
-1335 NWNNGLWGVREKS
+1335 N
-1348 KDWTSEQW
+1348 T
-1356 QDNYSGY
+1356 GY
-1363 ACVKKDADITS
+1363 AAFTVALRGSGGYVLEYAVRTSADRCSYVCVKD
-1374 IYHKKE
+1374 Y

>member
-1 MSQLLK
+1 MNRFTK
-7 YVWVALAV
+7 YVWIALAV
-15 LAAGCSESDR
+15 LAAGCSKGDGRDEAPVPGGVPGT
-25 ENESPVSG
+25 ESP
-33 GLPGVSGEVSEGMV
+33 LPEGMV
-47 PMLLDLC
+47 SVTLDL
-54 SNGRLTSAAGSQ
+54 SADGRLTSAPGSK
-66 AATRAAGPDETAVGD
+66 AAGPDETAVD
-81 LWMMQFDTEASAEGS
+81 DMWMLQFDTEASAEGS

-106 DIIQSGT
+106 DISQSGS

-261 YDPVTTGLAGSETS
+261 YDPVTTGLADSETS

-310 YVSIRGKVTDKAE
+310 YVSIRGKVTAN
-323 ATARDVVYNVYLGAN
+323 ANASARDVVYNVYLGAN

-371 FGITVGALDGI
+371 FGITVGPLDGI

-395 LDYIPKFLSF
+395 LDYIPKFLFF

-414 AASPEAQKVSFS
+414 AESPEAQQVSFS

-438 DHAKVIASSSAA
+438 DQTKVIASSSAA

-568 EVSIPVNDT
+568 EVSIPSNET
-577 WSPRT
+577 WSTRT
-582 VKVVARYG
+582 VKVMAQYG
-590 ENTKEWSYT
+590 DNTKEWSYT

-606 GIMISPDPG
+606 GITILPNPG
-615 DGIPGGGII
+615 DGIPGGGAA
-624 YTVSVTGDCG
+624 YTVRVTGDCG
-634 TVPVRAL
+634 TVAVRAV

-648 RTYTSSDKP
+648 RTYASSDKP

-712 GRYTVTL
+712 GSYTVTL
-719 SGLLPAEGVEIR
+719 SGLLPSEGVEIR
-731 ASVDGNPVATGT
+731 AAVNGSALITGKVT
-743 ITASGRGVTLNV
+743 TSGRGVALSV
-755 PANSSLTANRTVAFQ
+755 PANTYASTRTVTFQ
-770 YQWNGTWTTIESR
+770 YLWNGTWTTIESR
-783 TQLPEPRITTATVSP
+783 TQEP
-798 AGDIPYGGGDYTVTL
+798 
-813 TGVLPAGGVQVRAF
+813 
-827 SGGTLVQAT
+827 
-836 VVSSGEGKKLTI
+836 
-848 PVNSGASN
+848 N
-856 RTVTFQYLWN
+856 
-866 GAWKLIENRTQLP
+866 
-879 TPRITSTSV
+879 PRITS
-888 SPSGD
+888 
-893 IPYTG
+893 
-898 GTYTVTL
+898 
-905 NGVLPAEGV
+905 
-914 EIRAASGGTTL
+914 
-925 GTGLATKAGT
+925 AT
-935 GATLTVPANSGSTS
+935 
-949 REVVFE
+949 
-955 YKWNGVWTMVDSRT
+955 
-969 QWPTPTVSSATV
+969 
-981 SPAGNIPGEGGSY
+981 
-994 TVTISGVMP
+994 
-1003 QGGIPVRA
+1003 
-1011 YAGSSAIAS
+1011 
-1020 GTVTA
+1020 
-1025 SGSGVTLNVPA
+1025 
-1036 NSSGANRTVSFQ
+1036 
-1048 YQWNGTWTNIENR
+1048 
-1061 TQLPKPNIT
+1061 
-1070 SASVSP
+1070 VSP

-1090 LTGILPDGGVQVDA
+1090 LTGVLPEGGVQVRA
-1104 RSGTSTLA
+1104 LGSSSTLA
-1112 SGTISSSGGTIT
+1112 SGTVSASGSGVR
-1124 LHIPANSGVSNRTVT
+1124 LAIPANGGATNRTVT
-1139 FRYLWQNQWKSIENR
+1139 FQYRLNGTWTTIQSR
-1154 TQLFTPQITKATV
+1154 TQLPTPQVTKAEV
-1167 SPDGNIPWAGGT
+1167 SPNGNISSGGGS
-1179 YTVTLWGAFPTG
+1179 YLVTLWGALPSGGVPVRATGSGVNVSGTVSKTG
-1191 GVEIR
+1191 GA
-1196 ATSDGTWIAGGRTN
+1196 ATLSIPANSTGSARNIQFQYMWNGNWVTIETRTQE
-1210 TSGSGINL
+1210 
-1218 IIPKNT
+1218 K
-1224 KSRNCQIIFEY
+1224 
-1235 KYGEE
+1235 
-1240 WINIS
+1240 
-1245 TRIQKYESFIHLWET
+1245 QKITLTLWLEPCDENQ
-1260 SLSYGTSVENFCNS
+1260 LCPYNFCD
-1274 KAGYRAITESE
+1274 KKEGYRNMAIEEARQITMGQVNIRHEY
-1285 LDYIIN
+1285 DKTWPHIIGYDTGLLIKDVYGYYDPTYHAHYN
-1291 GGIWSG
+1291 PGQTYFSSVKPEETYMG
-1297 WEWSGLFSQYEDL
+1297 W
-1310 RCMQG
+1310 
-1315 NCLGWKSYIIANYRE
+1315 
-1330 IAHIR
+1330 
-1335 NWNNGLWGVREKS
+1335 V
-1348 KDWTSEQW
+1348 
-1356 QDNYSGY
+1356 
-1363 ACVKKDADITS
+1363 CVKD
-1374 IYHKKE
+1374 Y

>member
-7 YVWVALAV
+7 YVWIALAV

-25 ENESPVSG
+25 EDGNSVSG

-47 PMLLDLC
+47 PATLDLS

-66 AATRAAGPDETAVGD
+66 AATRAASPDETAVGD
-81 LWMMQFDTEASAEGS
+81 LWMLQFDTEASAEGS

-106 DIIQSGT
+106 DISQSGT

-128 IVVVANAPE
+128 IVVVANSPE
-137 SFTVSTLPAGTK
+137 SFTAATLPNSTK

-161 STTGASLPSDASA
+161 STTGASLPSDASV

-198 LTRLVSRMSLR
+198 LTRLVSRMRLS

-250 FPEASADNFRD
+250 YPEASADNFRD

-275 YLWYIGPNRRGKGT
+275 YVWYIAPNRRGKGT

-295 KSALTAPDGQGSYCT
+295 KSALTAPEGQGSYCT
-310 YVSIRGKVTDKAE
+310 YVSIRGKVFHSA
-323 ATARDVVYNVYLGAN
+323 ASSGRDVVYNVYLGAN

-350 YSARLTIT
+350 YSARLTVT

-371 FGITVGALDGI
+371 FGITVGPLEGI

-414 AASPEAQKVSFS
+414 AESPEAQKVAFRI
-426 VNSQWRFSYTSG
+426 NSKWRFSYTSG
-438 DHAKVIASSSAA
+438 DRTKVIASSSAA
-450 ADTDQTGGGQDEPA
+450 ANTDQTGGGQDEPA
-464 DCEVTFTPKVYKA
+464 DCEVTFTPVVYKA
-477 QSGTPAAG
+477 QSGTPVAG

-492 TFSTVGGTITATRTT
+492 TFSTVGGSITATRTT

-512 VPTFYGTPAVTP
+512 VPTFYGEPAVTP

-540 SSNAAWSFAADPGT
+540 SSNAAWNLAATPGT
-554 SASQQADDYASRSL
+554 SASQQADVYASRSL
-568 EVSIPVNDT
+568 EVSVPSNET
-577 WSPRT
+577 WSTRT
-582 VKVVARYG
+582 VKVMAQYG

-606 GIMISPDPG
+606 GITILPNPG
-615 DGIPGGGII
+615 DGIPGGGAT
-624 YTVSVTGDCG
+624 YTVRATGDCG
-634 TVPVRAL
+634 MVPVRAL

-648 RTYTSSDKP
+648 RTYASSDKP
-657 GELKVPANASHTDRI
+657 GELKVPVNGSHTDRI

-682 WKNFDRGTQAV
+682 WKNFDRGMQP
-693 GYNVTSATVT
+693 GYSITSATVT

-731 ASVDGNPVATGT
+731 ASVDGSTIVAGKV
-743 ITASGRGVTLNV
+743 TASGRGETLSI
-755 PANSSLTANRTVAFQ
+755 PANDGDSERTVAIE
-770 YQWNGTWTTIESR
+770 YLWNGTWTTIESR
-783 TQLPEPRITTATVSP
+783 TQLSEPRITTATVSP
-798 AGDIPYGGGDYTVTL
+798 AGNIPYGGGDYTVTL
-813 TGVLPAGGVQVRAF
+813 TGVLPEGGVQVRAF

-836 VVSSGEGKKLTI
+836 VVSSGASAVLSL
-848 PVNSGASN
+848 PANSSLSN
-856 RTVTFQYLWN
+856 RTVAFQYLWN
-866 GAWKLIENRTQLP
+866 GTWTNIENRTQLP
-879 TPRITSTSV
+879 TPQITSSTV

-905 NGVLPAEGV
+905 NGALPAEGV
-914 EIRAASGGTTL
+914 EVRATSGGTTL

-935 GATLTVPANSGSTS
+935 GATLTVPVNSGSTS

-994 TVTISGVMP
+994 TVTINGVMP

-1036 NSSGANRTVSFQ
+1036 NSSLNRTVAFQ
-1048 YQWNGTWTNIENR
+1048 YQWNGTWTTIENR
-1061 TQLPKPNIT
+1061 TQVPKPNIT
-1070 SASVSP
+1070 LASVSP

-1083 GGDYTVT
+1083 GGVYTVT
-1090 LTGILPDGGVQVDA
+1090 LSGVLPSGGVQVRA
-1104 RSGTSTLA
+1104 ITNTVLA
-1112 SGTISSSGGTIT
+1112 SGVVTGSGSTCT
-1124 LHIPANSGVSNRTVT
+1124 LTIPANTTVSNRTVT
-1139 FRYLWQNQWKSIENR
+1139 FQYLWNGTWTRIDGR
-1154 TQLFTPQITKATV
+1154 TQLPTPQITKAAL
-1167 SPDGNIPWAGGT
+1167 SPEGIISGVGEDMYI
-1179 YTVTLWGAFPTG
+1179 TLWGAIPMN
-1191 GVEIR
+1191 GVNIR
-1196 ATSDGTWIAGGRTN
+1196 ARVGTTVVASNVVTGTGKQN
-1210 TSGSGINL
+1210 AKVLS
-1218 IIPKNT
+1218 IPENEGKARDIT
-1224 KSRNCQIIFEY
+1224 FEY
-1235 KYGEE
+1235 QFDNR
-1240 WINIS
+1240 WINIE
-1245 TRIQKYESFIHLWET
+1245 TRQQRGNLILVEFAERVT
-1260 SLSYGTSVENFCNS
+1260 SPDVKGKCDAKTGYHFMSDEEFEQLRGRTSEF
-1274 KAGYRAITESE
+1274 T
-1285 LDYIIN
+1285 IIN
-1291 GGIWSG
+1291 S
-1297 WEWSGLFSQYEDL
+1297 E
-1310 RCMQG
+1310 
-1315 NCLGWKSYIIANYRE
+1315 NTTE
-1330 IAHIR
+1330 IYGMHVGH
-1335 NWNNGLWGVREKS
+1335 N
-1348 KDWTSEQW
+1348 T
-1356 QDNYSGY
+1356 GY
-1363 ACVKKDADITS
+1363 AAFTVALTGSRGYVLEYAVRTSADRCNYVCVKD
-1374 IYHKKE
+1374 Y

>member
-1 MSQLLK
+1 MFQLLK

-47 PMLLDLC
+47 PMLLDLS
-54 SNGRLTSAAGSQ
+54 SNGRLTLVAGDQ

-81 LWMMQFDTEASAEGS
+81 LWMLQFDTEASAEGS

-106 DIIQSGT
+106 EIVQSGMA
-113 SVTASVML
+113 VTASVML
-121 RESASSV
+121 RESASCV

-161 STTGASLPSDASA
+161 STTGASLPSDASV

-198 LTRLVSRMSLR
+198 LTRLVSRMRLS

-250 FPEASADNFRD
+250 YPEASADNFRD

-275 YLWYIGPNRRGKGT
+275 YVWYIAPNRRGKGT
-289 ATKAED
+289 ATKAEE
-295 KSALTAPDGQGSYCT
+295 KSALTAPEGQGSYCT
-310 YVSIRGKVTDKAE
+310 YVSIRGKVFHSAVSSG
-323 ATARDVVYNVYLGAN
+323 RDVVYNVYLGAN

-350 YSARLTIT
+350 YSARLTVT

-371 FGITVGALDGI
+371 FGITVGPLESI

-414 AASPEAQKVSFS
+414 AESPEAQKVAFRI
-426 VNSQWRFSYTSG
+426 NSKWRFSYTSG
-438 DHAKVIASSSAA
+438 DRTKVIASSSAA
-450 ADTDQTGGGQDEPA
+450 ANTDQTGGGQDEPA
-464 DCEVTFTPKVYKA
+464 DCEVTFTPVVYKA
-477 QSGTPAAG
+477 QSGTPVAG

-492 TFSTVGGTITATRTT
+492 TFSTVGGSITATRTT

-512 VPTFYGTPAVTP
+512 VPTFYGEPAVTP

-540 SSNAAWSFAADPGT
+540 SSNAAWNLAATPGT
-554 SASQQADDYASRSL
+554 SASQQADVYASRSL
-568 EVSIPVNDT
+568 EVSVPSNET
-577 WSPRT
+577 WSTRT
-582 VKVVARYG
+582 VKVMAQYG

-606 GIMISPDPG
+606 GITILPNPG
-615 DGIPGGGII
+615 DGIPGGGAT
-624 YTVSVTGDCG
+624 YTVRATGDCG
-634 TVPVRAL
+634 MVPVRAL

-648 RTYTSSDKP
+648 RTYASSDKP
-657 GELKVPANASHTDRI
+657 GELKVPVNGSHTDRI

-682 WKNFDRGTQAV
+682 WKNFDRGMQP
-693 GYNVTSATVT
+693 GYSITSATVT

-731 ASVDGNPVATGT
+731 ASVDGSTIVAGKV
-743 ITASGRGVTLNV
+743 TASGRGETLSI
-755 PANSSLTANRTVAFQ
+755 PANDGDSERTVAIE
-770 YQWNGTWTTIESR
+770 YLWNGTWTTIESR
-783 TQLPEPRITTATVSP
+783 TQLSEPRITTATVSP
-798 AGDIPYGGGDYTVTL
+798 AGNIPYGGGDYTVTL
-813 TGVLPAGGVQVRAF
+813 TGVLPEGGVQVRAF

-836 VVSSGEGKKLTI
+836 VVSSGASAVLSL
-848 PVNSGASN
+848 PANSSLSN
-856 RTVTFQYLWN
+856 RTVAFQYLWN
-866 GAWKLIENRTQLP
+866 GTWTNIENRTQLP
-879 TPRITSTSV
+879 TPQITSSTV

-905 NGVLPAEGV
+905 NGALPAEGV
-914 EIRAASGGTTL
+914 EVRATSGGTTL

-935 GATLTVPANSGSTS
+935 GATLTVPVNSGSTS

-994 TVTISGVMP
+994 TVTINGVMP

-1036 NSSGANRTVSFQ
+1036 NSSLNRTVAFQ
-1048 YQWNGTWTNIENR
+1048 YQWNGTWTTIENR
-1061 TQLPKPNIT
+1061 TQVPKPNIT
-1070 SASVSP
+1070 LASVSP

-1083 GGDYTVT
+1083 GGVYTVT
-1090 LTGILPDGGVQVDA
+1090 LSGVLPSGGVQVRA
-1104 RSGTSTLA
+1104 ITNTVLA
-1112 SGTISSSGGTIT
+1112 SGVVTGSGSTCT
-1124 LHIPANSGVSNRTVT
+1124 LTIPANTTVSNRTVT
-1139 FRYLWQNQWKSIENR
+1139 FQYLWNGTWTRIDGR
-1154 TQLFTPQITKATV
+1154 TQLPTPQITKAAL
-1167 SPDGNIPWAGGT
+1167 SPEGIISGVGEDMYI
-1179 YTVTLWGAFPTG
+1179 TLWGAIPMN
-1191 GVEIR
+1191 GVNIR
-1196 ATSDGTWIAGGRTN
+1196 ARVGTTVVASNVVTGTGKQN
-1210 TSGSGINL
+1210 AKVLS
-1218 IIPKNT
+1218 IPENEGKARDIT
-1224 KSRNCQIIFEY
+1224 FEY
-1235 KYGEE
+1235 QFDNR
-1240 WINIS
+1240 WINIE
-1245 TRIQKYESFIHLWET
+1245 TRQQRGNLILVEFAERVTSPDVKGKCDAKTGYHFMSDEEFEQLWGRT
-1260 SLSYGTSVENFCNS
+1260 SEFT
-1274 KAGYRAITESE
+1274 
-1285 LDYIIN
+1285 IIN
-1291 GGIWSG
+1291 S
-1297 WEWSGLFSQYEDL
+1297 E
-1310 RCMQG
+1310 
-1315 NCLGWKSYIIANYRE
+1315 NTTE
-1330 IAHIR
+1330 IYGMHVGH
-1335 NWNNGLWGVREKS
+1335 N
-1348 KDWTSEQW
+1348 T
-1356 QDNYSGY
+1356 GY
-1363 ACVKKDADITS
+1363 AAFTVALRASGGYVLEYAVRTSADKCSYVCVKD
-1374 IYHKKE
+1374 Y

>member
-7 YVWVALAV
+7 YVWVVLAV

-33 GLPGVSGEVSEGMV
+33 GLPGVSGEISEGMV

-66 AATRAAGPDETAVGD
+66 AATRAASPDETAVGD
-81 LWMMQFDTEASAEGS
+81 MWMLQFDTEASAEGS

-106 DIIQSGT
+106 DIVQSGT

-209 LVNSFTSGYPLLEL
+209 LVNSFTSGFPHLEL
-223 TGVTLRNAPTKIAY
+223 TSVTLRNAPTKIAY

-250 FPEASADNFRD
+250 FPEASADHFRN
-261 YDPVTTGLAGSETS
+261 YDPVTTGLGDSETS

-289 ATKAED
+289 ATQAKD

-310 YVSIRGKVTDKAE
+310 YVSIRGKVTDKAN
-323 ATARDVVYNVYLGAN
+323 ASARDVVYNVYLGAN

-350 YSARLTIT
+350 YSARLTVT
-358 GFNDDQL
+358 GFNDNQL

-371 FGITVGALDGI
+371 FGITVGPLDGI

-414 AASPEAQKVSFS
+414 AESPEAQKVSFS

-568 EVSIPVNDT
+568 EVSIPSNET

-582 VKVVARYG
+582 VKVIAQYG
-590 ENTKEWSYT
+590 DNTKEWSYT
-599 QPGMSID
+599 QPGMAID
-606 GIMISPDPG
+606 GITISPDPG
-615 DGIPGGGII
+615 DGIPGDGAT

-634 TVPVRAL
+634 TVPVQAV
-641 SDGEELA
+641 SDDKEL
-648 RTYTSSDKP
+648 RTIYVSSDKP
-657 GELKVPANASHTDRI
+657 GELEVPANESHTDRI
-672 VVFQYQENGV
+672 VVFRYQENGV

-719 SGLLPAEGVEIR
+719 NGLLPAEGVKIR
-731 ASVDGNPVATGT
+731 ASVDGTPLPDAEGLVTTAGRGAT
-743 ITASGRGVTLNV
+743 ITV
-755 PANSSLTANRTVAFQ
+755 PANSGNSERTVAIE
-770 YQWNGTWTTIESR
+770 YLWNDTWTTIESR
-783 TQLPEPRITTATVSP
+783 TQLPDPQLTSKTVSP

-813 TGVLPAGGVQVRAF
+813 TGVLPEGGVQVRAF
-827 SGGTLVQAT
+827 SGGILASET
-836 VVSSGEGKKLTI
+836 VTSSGEGKKLNI
-848 PVNSGASN
+848 SANSGSSN
-856 RTVTFQYLWN
+856 RTVAFQYKWK
-866 GAWKLIENRTQLP
+866 GEWKLIENRIQLP

-914 EIRAASGGTTL
+914 EIRATSGGTTL

-935 GATLTVPANSGSTS
+935 GATLTVPVNSGSTS
-949 REVVFE
+949 RNVVFE
-955 YKWNGVWTMVDSRT
+955 YKWNDVWTMMDERT
-969 QWPTPTVSSATV
+969 QWPTPKFTSATV
-981 SPAGNIPGEGGSY
+981 SPAGNIPGEGGRY
-994 TVTISGVMP
+994 TVTINGAMP

-1061 TQLPKPNIT
+1061 TQLPAPNIT

-1090 LTGILPDGGVQVDA
+1090 LTGVLPDGGVQVDA

-1112 SGTISSSGGTIT
+1112 SGTISSSSRTIT

-1154 TQLFTPQITKATV
+1154 TQLPMPQITKATV
-1167 SPDGNIPWAGGT
+1167 SPEGDIPSKGQT
-1179 YTVTLWGAFPTG
+1179 MTVTLWGAFPETG
-1191 GVEIR
+1191 VSVRACEENSTDAIASGTVLSNGKTATLYIPEYETGRRIRFEYYWADKWVEIETR
-1196 ATSDGTWIAGGRTN
+1196 DQLGQLTIWLEPCDQDRNTPVNFCATKAGYHSMTYAELDLIKKRKVTMRKVYDKTWPYVISYQVG
-1210 TSGSGINL
+1210 
-1218 IIPKNT
+1218 
-1224 KSRNCQIIFEY
+1224 IFEY
-1235 KYGEE
+1235 P
-1240 WINIS
+1240 
-1245 TRIQKYESFIHLWET
+1245 
-1260 SLSYGTSVENFCNS
+1260 
-1274 KAGYRAITESE
+1274 
-1285 LDYIIN
+1285 N
-1291 GGIWSG
+1291 GWACVCWGNDDRVVYNGNQTYCG
-1297 WEWSGLFSQYEDL
+1297 W
-1310 RCMQG
+1310 
-1315 NCLGWKSYIIANYRE
+1315 
-1330 IAHIR
+1330 
-1335 NWNNGLWGVREKS
+1335 
-1348 KDWTSEQW
+1348 
-1356 QDNYSGY
+1356 
-1363 ACVKKDADITS
+1363 ACVKD
-1374 IYHKKE
+1374 Y

>member
-1 MSQLLK
+1 MFQLLK

-81 LWMMQFDTEASAEGS
+81 LWMLQFDTEASAEGS

-106 DIIQSGT
+106 EIVQSGMA
-113 SVTASVML
+113 VTASVML
-121 RESASSV
+121 RESASCV

-161 STTGASLPSDASA
+161 STTGASLPSDASV

-198 LTRLVSRMSLR
+198 LTRLVSRMRLS

-250 FPEASADNFRD
+250 YPEASADNFRD

-275 YLWYIGPNRRGKGT
+275 YVWYIAPNRRGKGT

-295 KSALTAPDGQGSYCT
+295 KSALTAPEGQGSYCT
-310 YVSIRGKVTDKAE
+310 YVSIRGKVFHSAVSSG
-323 ATARDVVYNVYLGAN
+323 RDVVYNVYLGAN

-350 YSARLTIT
+350 YSARLTVT

-371 FGITVGALDGI
+371 FGITVGPLEGI

-414 AASPEAQKVSFS
+414 AESPEAQKVAFRI
-426 VNSQWRFSYTSG
+426 NSKWRFSYTSG
-438 DHAKVIASSSAA
+438 DRTKVIASSSAA
-450 ADTDQTGGGQDEPA
+450 ANTDQTGGGQDEPA
-464 DCEVTFTPKVYKA
+464 DCEVTFTPVVYKA
-477 QSGTPAAG
+477 QSGTPVAG

-492 TFSTVGGTITATRTT
+492 TFSTVGGSITATRTT

-512 VPTFYGTPAVTP
+512 VPTFYGEPAVTP

-540 SSNAAWSFAADPGT
+540 SSNAAWNLAATPGT
-554 SASQQADDYASRSL
+554 SASQQADVYASRSL
-568 EVSIPVNDT
+568 EVSVPSNET
-577 WSPRT
+577 WSTRT
-582 VKVVARYG
+582 VKVMAQYG

-606 GIMISPDPG
+606 GITILPNPG
-615 DGIPGGGII
+615 DGIPGGGAT
-624 YTVSVTGDCG
+624 YTVRATGDCG
-634 TVPVRAL
+634 MVPVRAL

-648 RTYTSSDKP
+648 RTYASSDKP
-657 GELKVPANASHTDRI
+657 GELKVPVNGSHTDRI

-682 WKNFDRGTQAV
+682 WKNFDRGMQP
-693 GYNVTSATVT
+693 GYSITSATVT

-731 ASVDGNPVATGT
+731 ASVDGSTIVAGKV
-743 ITASGRGVTLNV
+743 TASGRGETLSI
-755 PANSSLTANRTVAFQ
+755 PANDGDSERTVAIE
-770 YQWNGTWTTIESR
+770 YLWNGTWTTIESR
-783 TQLPEPRITTATVSP
+783 TQLSEPRITTATVSP
-798 AGDIPYGGGDYTVTL
+798 AGNIPYGGGDYTVTL
-813 TGVLPAGGVQVRAF
+813 TGVLPEGGVQVRAF

-836 VVSSGEGKKLTI
+836 VVSSGASAVLSL
-848 PVNSGASN
+848 PANSSLSN
-856 RTVTFQYLWN
+856 RTVAFQYLWN
-866 GAWKLIENRTQLP
+866 GTWTNIENRTQLP
-879 TPRITSTSV
+879 TPQITSSTV

-905 NGVLPAEGV
+905 NGALPAEGV
-914 EIRAASGGTTL
+914 EVRATSGGTTL

-935 GATLTVPANSGSTS
+935 GATLTVPVNSGSTS
-949 REVVFE
+949 RNVVFE
-955 YKWNGVWTMVDSRT
+955 YKWNGVWTVMDDRM
-969 QWPTPTVSSATV
+969 QWPTPSVTSATV
-981 SPAGNIPGEGGSY
+981 SPVGNIPGEGGNY
-994 TVTISGVMP
+994 TVTINGVMP

-1011 YAGSSAIAS
+1011 YAGGSAIAS

-1025 SGSGVTLNVPA
+1025 SGRGVTLNIPA
-1036 NSSGANRTVSFQ
+1036 NSLTANRTVAFQ
-1048 YQWNGTWTNIENR
+1048 YQWNGTWTTIENR
-1061 TQLPKPNIT
+1061 TQVPKPNIT
-1070 SASVSP
+1070 LASVSP

-1083 GGDYTVT
+1083 GGVYTVT
-1090 LTGILPDGGVQVDA
+1090 LSGVLPSGGVQVRA
-1104 RSGTSTLA
+1104 ITNTVLA
-1112 SGTISSSGGTIT
+1112 SGVVTGSGSTCT
-1124 LHIPANSGVSNRTVT
+1124 LTIPANTTVSNRTVT
-1139 FRYLWQNQWKSIENR
+1139 FQYLWNGTWTRIDGR
-1154 TQLFTPQITKATV
+1154 TQLPTPQITKAAL
-1167 SPDGNIPWAGGT
+1167 SPEGIISGVGEDMYI
-1179 YTVTLWGAFPTG
+1179 TLWGAIPMN
-1191 GVEIR
+1191 GVNIR
-1196 ATSDGTWIAGGRTN
+1196 ARVGTTVVASNVVTGTGKQN
-1210 TSGSGINL
+1210 AKVLS
-1218 IIPKNT
+1218 IPENEGKARDIT
-1224 KSRNCQIIFEY
+1224 FEY
-1235 KYGEE
+1235 QFDNR
-1240 WINIS
+1240 WINIE
-1245 TRIQKYESFIHLWET
+1245 TRQQRGNLILVEFAERVTAPDVKGKCDAKTGYHFMSDEEFKQLWE
-1260 SLSYGTSVENFCNS
+1260 
-1274 KAGYRAITESE
+1274 RASE
-1285 LDYIIN
+1285 FIIIN
-1291 GGIWSG
+1291 AENTTEKYGMHTGHYNGYNAYTGHGGG
-1297 WEWSGLFSQYEDL
+1297 RYGVLLERVRTYADK
-1310 RCMQG
+1310 C
-1315 NCLGWKSYIIANYRE
+1315 NY
-1330 IAHIR
+1330 
-1335 NWNNGLWGVREKS
+1335 V
-1348 KDWTSEQW
+1348 
-1356 QDNYSGY
+1356 
-1363 ACVKKDADITS
+1363 CVKD
-1374 IYHKKE
+1374 Y

>member
-1 MSQLLK
+1 MNRFTK
-7 YVWVALAV
+7 YVWIALAV
-15 LAAGCSESDR
+15 LAAGCSKGDGR
-25 ENESPVSG
+25 EEALVPGGVPGTESP
-33 GLPGVSGEVSEGMV
+33 LPEGMV
-47 PMLLDLC
+47 PMLLDLS
-54 SNGRLTSAAGSQ
+54 SNGRLTSVAGSQ
-66 AATRAAGPDETAVGD
+66 AATRAAGPDETTVGD
-81 LWMMQFDTEASAEGS
+81 LWMLQFDTEASAEGS
-96 LVHRAYIPAQ
+96 LVHRAYVPAQ
-106 DIIQSGT
+106 DISQSGS

-250 FPEASADNFRD
+250 FPEAEESNFRD

-275 YLWYIGPNRRGKGT
+275 YLWYIGPNRRGTGT

-295 KSALTAPDGQGSYCT
+295 KSALTAPEGQGSYCT
-310 YVSIRGKVTDKAE
+310 YISIRGKLTRTEGAAAKEVT
-323 ATARDVVYNVYLGAN
+323 YNVYLGTN

-371 FGITVGALDGI
+371 FGITVGALDGV

-395 LDYIPKFLSF
+395 LDYIPKFLAF

-414 AASPEAQKVSFS
+414 AESPEAQKVSFS
-426 VNSQWRFSYTSG
+426 VNSKWRFSYTSG
-438 DHAKVIASSSAA
+438 DHAKVIVSSSAA

-464 DCEVTFTPKVYKA
+464 DCEVTFTPVAYKA

-524 APGNIPRAGTT
+524 SPGNIPRAGTT

-540 SSNAAWSFAADPGT
+540 ASNAAWSFAADPGT
-554 SASQQADDYASRSL
+554 SEAQQADDYASRSL
-568 EVSIPVNDT
+568 EVSIPSNET
-577 WSPRT
+577 WSTRT
-582 VKVVARYG
+582 VKAVVQYG
-590 ENTKEWSYT
+590 GNTKEWSYT

-606 GIMISPDPG
+606 GITISPDPG
-615 DGIPGGGII
+615 DGIPGGGAA

-634 TVPVRAL
+634 TVAVRAV

-657 GELKVPANASHTDRI
+657 GELKVPANASHDMRT

-682 WKNFDRGTQAV
+682 WKNFDRGMQAV
-693 GYNVTSATVT
+693 GYNVTNAAVT

-712 GRYTVTL
+712 GSYTVTL
-719 SGLLPAEGVEIR
+719 SGLLPSEGVEIR
-731 ASVDGNPVATGT
+731 AAVNGSAVITGKVAT
-743 ITASGRGVTLNV
+743 SGRGVALNV
-755 PANSSLTANRTVAFQ
+755 PANTDASTRTVTFD
-770 YQWNGTWTTIESR
+770 YLWNGTWTTIESR
-783 TQLPEPRITTATVSP
+783 TQEPNPRITSATVSP

-813 TGVLPAGGVQVRAF
+813 TGVLPEGGVQVRAQGTSSTLA
-827 SGGTLVQAT
+827 SGT
-836 VVSSGEGKKLTI
+836 VSASGSGVRLAI
-848 PVNSGASN
+848 GANSGATN
-856 RTVTFQYLWN
+856 RTVTFQYRLN
-866 GAWKLIENRTQLP
+866 GTWTTIENRTQLP

-893 IPYTG
+893 IPYAG
-898 GTYTVTL
+898 RTYDVTL

-914 EIRAASGGTTL
+914 EIRATSGDTPLPGAE
-925 GTGLATKAGT
+925 GLATKAGT
-935 GATLTVPANSGSTS
+935 AAALTVPANSGSAS
-949 REVVFE
+949 REVLFE
-955 YKWNGVWTMVDSRT
+955 YKWNGVWTVMDSRT
-969 QWPTPTVSSATV
+969 QWPTPKFTSATV
-981 SPAGNIPGEGGSY
+981 SPAGDIPGSGGSY
-994 TVTISGVMP
+994 TVTINGVLP
-1003 QGGIPVRA
+1003 QGGVPVYA
-1011 YAGSSAIAS
+1011 YAGGRAIAS

-1025 SGSGVTLNVPA
+1025 SGSGVTLNIPA
-1036 NSSGANRTVSFQ
+1036 NSSLTANRTVAFQ

-1061 TQLPKPNIT
+1061 TQLPAPNIT

-1090 LTGILPDGGVQVDA
+1090 LSGVLPAGGVQVEA
-1104 RSGTSTLA
+1104 RSGISTLA
-1112 SGTISSSGGTIT
+1112 SGTISGSGRTAT
-1124 LHIPANSGVSNRTVT
+1124 LHIPANAGVSNRTVT

-1154 TQLFTPQITKATV
+1154 TQLPTPQITKATV
-1167 SPDGNIPWAGGT
+1167 SPEGYIAAKGQT
-1179 YTVTLWGAFPTG
+1179 MTVTLWGAFPDG
-1191 GVEIR
+1191 GVPIR
-1196 ATSDGTWIAGGRTN
+1196 ARSGDTTIREGTAT
-1210 TSGSGINL
+1210 TSGSGTSL
-1218 IIPKNT
+1218 DIPLAYET
-1224 KSRNCQIIFEY
+1224 RSIEFEY
-1235 KYGEE
+1235 FLNG
-1240 WINIS
+1240 WHSIA
-1245 TRIQKYESFIHLWET
+1245 TRRQYKDLVLRVFNGSWNAAEAKT
-1260 SLSYGTSVENFCNS
+1260 MCENL
-1274 KAGYRAITESE
+1274 AGYRVITLQEIEGFHNGTIE
-1285 LDYIIN
+1285 LIVENPGETGTQRCFHLGVGNDPEEPMMQYYYHGGHYI
-1291 GGIWSG
+1291 GTFKKG
-1297 WEWSGLFSQYEDL
+1297 WE
-1310 RCMQG
+1310 R
-1315 NCLGWKSYIIANYRE
+1315 LGA
-1330 IAHIR
+1330 
-1335 NWNNGLWGVREKS
+1335 
-1348 KDWTSEQW
+1348 
-1356 QDNYSGY
+1356 
-1363 ACVKKDADITS
+1363 ACVK
-1374 IYHKKE
+1374 E

>member
-1 MSQLLK
+1 MFQLLK

-81 LWMMQFDTEASAEGS
+81 LWMLQFDTEASAEGS

-106 DIIQSGT
+106 EIVQSGMA
-113 SVTASVML
+113 VTASVML
-121 RESASSV
+121 RESASCV

-161 STTGASLPSDASA
+161 STTGASLPSDASV

-198 LTRLVSRMSLR
+198 LTRLVSRMRLS

-250 FPEASADNFRD
+250 YPEASADNFRD

-275 YLWYIGPNRRGKGT
+275 YVWYIAPNRRGKGT

-295 KSALTAPDGQGSYCT
+295 KSALTAPEGQGSYCT
-310 YVSIRGKVTDKAE
+310 YVSIRGKVFHSAVSSG
-323 ATARDVVYNVYLGAN
+323 RDVVYNVYLGAN

-350 YSARLTIT
+350 YSARLTVT

-371 FGITVGALDGI
+371 FGITVGPLEGI

-414 AASPEAQKVSFS
+414 AESPEAQKVAFRI
-426 VNSQWRFSYTSG
+426 NSKWRFSYTSG
-438 DHAKVIASSSAA
+438 DRTKVIASSSAA
-450 ADTDQTGGGQDEPA
+450 ANTDQTGGGQDEPA
-464 DCEVTFTPKVYKA
+464 DCEVTFTPVVYKA
-477 QSGTPAAG
+477 QSGTPVAG

-492 TFSTVGGTITATRTT
+492 TFSTVGGSITATRTT

-512 VPTFYGTPAVTP
+512 VPTFYGEPAVTP

-540 SSNAAWSFAADPGT
+540 SSNAAWNLAATPGT
-554 SASQQADDYASRSL
+554 SASQQADVYASRSL
-568 EVSIPVNDT
+568 EVSVPSNET
-577 WSPRT
+577 WSTRT
-582 VKVVARYG
+582 VKVMAQYG

-606 GIMISPDPG
+606 GITILPNPG
-615 DGIPGGGII
+615 DGIPGGGAT
-624 YTVSVTGDCG
+624 YTVRATGDCG
-634 TVPVRAL
+634 MVPVRAL

-648 RTYTSSDKP
+648 RTYASSDKP
-657 GELKVPANASHTDRI
+657 GELKVPVNGSHTDRI

-682 WKNFDRGTQAV
+682 WKNFDRGMQP
-693 GYNVTSATVT
+693 GYSITSATVT

-731 ASVDGNPVATGT
+731 ASVDGSTIVAGKV
-743 ITASGRGVTLNV
+743 TASGRGETLSI
-755 PANSSLTANRTVAFQ
+755 PANDGDSERTVAIE
-770 YQWNGTWTTIESR
+770 YLWNGTWTTIESR
-783 TQLPEPRITTATVSP
+783 TQLSEPRITTATVSP
-798 AGDIPYGGGDYTVTL
+798 AGNIPYGGGDYTVTL
-813 TGVLPAGGVQVRAF
+813 TGVLPEGGVQVRAF

-836 VVSSGEGKKLTI
+836 VVSSGASAVLSL
-848 PVNSGASN
+848 PANSSLSN
-856 RTVTFQYLWN
+856 RTVAFQYLWN
-866 GAWKLIENRTQLP
+866 GTWTNIENRTQLP
-879 TPRITSTSV
+879 TPQITSSTV

-905 NGVLPAEGV
+905 NGALPAEGV
-914 EIRAASGGTTL
+914 EVRATSGGTTL

-935 GATLTVPANSGSTS
+935 GATLTVPVNSGSTS

-994 TVTISGVMP
+994 TVTINGVMP

-1036 NSSGANRTVSFQ
+1036 NSSLNRTVAFQ
-1048 YQWNGTWTNIENR
+1048 YQWNGTWTTIENR
-1061 TQLPKPNIT
+1061 TQVPKPNIT
-1070 SASVSP
+1070 LASVSP

-1083 GGDYTVT
+1083 GGVYTVT
-1090 LTGILPDGGVQVDA
+1090 LSGVLPSGGVQVRA
-1104 RSGTSTLA
+1104 ITNTVLA
-1112 SGTISSSGGTIT
+1112 SGVVTGSGSTCT
-1124 LHIPANSGVSNRTVT
+1124 LTIPANTTVSNRTVT
-1139 FRYLWQNQWKSIENR
+1139 FQYLWNGTWTRIDGR
-1154 TQLFTPQITKATV
+1154 TQLPTPQITKAAL
-1167 SPDGNIPWAGGT
+1167 SPEGIISGVGEDMYI
-1179 YTVTLWGAFPTG
+1179 TLWGAIPMN
-1191 GVEIR
+1191 GVNIR
-1196 ATSDGTWIAGGRTN
+1196 ARVGTTVVASNVVTGTGKQN
-1210 TSGSGINL
+1210 AKVLS
-1218 IIPKNT
+1218 IPENEGKARDIT
-1224 KSRNCQIIFEY
+1224 FEY
-1235 KYGEE
+1235 QFDNR
-1240 WINIS
+1240 WINIE
-1245 TRIQKYESFIHLWET
+1245 TRQQRGNLILVEFAERVTAPDVKGKCDAKTGYHFMSDEEIDQLWARASEFIVINAENTTEKYGIHTGHYDGYDSFTIHGGGRYGVLLSRRRT
-1260 SLSYGTSVENFCNS
+1260 SADKCN
-1274 KAGYRAITESE
+1274 Y
-1285 LDYIIN
+1285 
-1291 GGIWSG
+1291 
-1297 WEWSGLFSQYEDL
+1297 
-1310 RCMQG
+1310 
-1315 NCLGWKSYIIANYRE
+1315 
-1330 IAHIR
+1330 
-1335 NWNNGLWGVREKS
+1335 V
-1348 KDWTSEQW
+1348 
-1356 QDNYSGY
+1356 
-1363 ACVKKDADITS
+1363 CVKD
-1374 IYHKKE
+1374 Y

>member
-1 MSQLLK
+1 MNQFRK
-7 YVWVALAV
+7 YVWIALAV

-25 ENESPVSG
+25 EDGNSVSG
-33 GLPGVSGEVSEGMV
+33 GVSGTESPLPEGMV

-81 LWMMQFDTEASAEGS
+81 LWMLQFDTEASAEGS

-106 DIIQSGT
+106 EIVQSGMA
-113 SVTASVML
+113 VTASVML
-121 RESASSV
+121 RESASCV

-137 SFTVSTLPAGTK
+137 SFTVSTLPAGTQ

-161 STTGASLPSDASA
+161 STTGASLPSDASV

-198 LTRLVSRMSLR
+198 LTRLVSRMRLS

-250 FPEASADNFRD
+250 YPEASADNFRD

-275 YLWYIGPNRRGKGT
+275 YVWYIAPNRRGKGT
-289 ATKAED
+289 ATKAEE
-295 KSALTAPDGQGSYCT
+295 KSALTAPEGQGSYCT
-310 YVSIRGKVTDKAE
+310 YVSIRGKVFHSA
-323 ATARDVVYNVYLGAN
+323 ASSGRDVVYNVYLGAN

-350 YSARLTIT
+350 YSARLTVT

-371 FGITVGALDGI
+371 FGITVGPLEGI

-414 AASPEAQKVSFS
+414 AESPEAQKVAFRI
-426 VNSQWRFSYTSG
+426 NSKWRFSYTSG
-438 DHAKVIASSSAA
+438 DRTKVIASSSAA
-450 ADTDQTGGGQDEPA
+450 ANTDQTGGGQDEPA
-464 DCEVTFTPKVYKA
+464 DCEVTFTPVVYKA
-477 QSGTPAAG
+477 QSGTPVAG

-492 TFSTVGGTITATRTT
+492 TFSTVGGSITATRTT

-512 VPTFYGTPAVTP
+512 VPTFYGEPAVTP

-540 SSNAAWSFAADPGT
+540 SSNAAWNLAATPGT
-554 SASQQADDYASRSL
+554 SASQQADVYASRSL
-568 EVSIPVNDT
+568 EVSVPSNET
-577 WSPRT
+577 WSTRT
-582 VKVVARYG
+582 VKVMAQYG

-606 GIMISPDPG
+606 GITILPNPG
-615 DGIPGGGII
+615 DGIPGGGAT
-624 YTVSVTGDCG
+624 YTVRATGDCG
-634 TVPVRAL
+634 MVPVRAL

-648 RTYTSSDKP
+648 RTYASSDKP
-657 GELKVPANASHTDRI
+657 GELKVPVNGSHTDRI

-682 WKNFDRGTQAV
+682 WKNFDRGMQP
-693 GYNVTSATVT
+693 GYSITSATVT

-731 ASVDGNPVATGT
+731 ASVDGSTIVAGKV
-743 ITASGRGVTLNV
+743 TASGRGETLSI
-755 PANSSLTANRTVAFQ
+755 PANDGDSERTVAIE
-770 YQWNGTWTTIESR
+770 YLWNGTWTTIESR
-783 TQLPEPRITTATVSP
+783 TQLSEPRITTATVSP
-798 AGDIPYGGGDYTVTL
+798 AGNIPYGGGDYTVTL
-813 TGVLPAGGVQVRAF
+813 TGVLPEGGVQVRAF

-836 VVSSGEGKKLTI
+836 VVSSGASAVLSL
-848 PVNSGASN
+848 PANSSLSN
-856 RTVTFQYLWN
+856 RTVAFQYLWN
-866 GAWKLIENRTQLP
+866 GTWTNIENRTQLP
-879 TPRITSTSV
+879 TPQITSSTV

-905 NGVLPAEGV
+905 NGALPAEGV
-914 EIRAASGGTTL
+914 EVRATSGGTTL

-935 GATLTVPANSGSTS
+935 GATLTVPVNSGSTS

-994 TVTISGVMP
+994 TVTINGVMP

-1036 NSSGANRTVSFQ
+1036 NSSLNRTVAFQ
-1048 YQWNGTWTNIENR
+1048 YQWNGTWTTIENR
-1061 TQLPKPNIT
+1061 TQVPKPNIT
-1070 SASVSP
+1070 LASVSP
-1076 AGNIPYG
+1076 AGNIPYSG
-1083 GGDYTVT
+1083 GVYTVT
-1090 LTGILPDGGVQVDA
+1090 LSGVLPSGGVQVRA
-1104 RSGTSTLA
+1104 ITNTVLA
-1112 SGTISSSGGTIT
+1112 SGVVTGSGSTCT
-1124 LHIPANSGVSNRTVT
+1124 LTIPANTTVSNRTVT
-1139 FRYLWQNQWKSIENR
+1139 FQYLWNGTWTRIDGR
-1154 TQLFTPQITKATV
+1154 TQLPTPQITKAAL
-1167 SPDGNIPWAGGT
+1167 SPEGIISGVGEDMYI
-1179 YTVTLWGAFPTG
+1179 TLWGAIPMN
-1191 GVEIR
+1191 GVNIR
-1196 ATSDGTWIAGGRTN
+1196 ARVGTTVVASNVVTGTGKQN
-1210 TSGSGINL
+1210 AKVLS
-1218 IIPKNT
+1218 IPENEGKARDIT
-1224 KSRNCQIIFEY
+1224 FEY
-1235 KYGEE
+1235 QFDNR
-1240 WINIS
+1240 WINIE
-1245 TRIQKYESFIHLWET
+1245 TRQQRGNLILVEFAERVTAPDVKGKCDAKTGYHFMSDEEIDQLWARASEFIVINAENTTEKYGIHTGHYDGYDSFTIHGGGRYGVLLSRRRT
-1260 SLSYGTSVENFCNS
+1260 SADKCN
-1274 KAGYRAITESE
+1274 Y
-1285 LDYIIN
+1285 
-1291 GGIWSG
+1291 
-1297 WEWSGLFSQYEDL
+1297 
-1310 RCMQG
+1310 
-1315 NCLGWKSYIIANYRE
+1315 
-1330 IAHIR
+1330 
-1335 NWNNGLWGVREKS
+1335 V
-1348 KDWTSEQW
+1348 
-1356 QDNYSGY
+1356 
-1363 ACVKKDADITS
+1363 CVKD
-1374 IYHKKE
+1374 Y

>member
-1 MSQLLK
+1 MFQLLK

-81 LWMMQFDTEASAEGS
+81 LWMLQFDTEASAEGS

-106 DIIQSGT
+106 EIVQSGMA
-113 SVTASVML
+113 VTASVML
-121 RESASSV
+121 RESASCV

-161 STTGASLPSDASA
+161 STTGASLPSDASV

-198 LTRLVSRMSLR
+198 LTRLVSRMRLS

-250 FPEASADNFRD
+250 YPEASADNFRD

-275 YLWYIGPNRRGKGT
+275 YVWYIAPNRRGKGT

-295 KSALTAPDGQGSYCT
+295 KSALTAPEGQGSYCT
-310 YVSIRGKVTDKAE
+310 YVSIRGKVFHSAVSSG
-323 ATARDVVYNVYLGAN
+323 RDVVYNVYLGAN

-350 YSARLTIT
+350 YSARLTVT

-371 FGITVGALDGI
+371 FGITVGPLEGI

-414 AASPEAQKVSFS
+414 AESPEAQKVAFRI
-426 VNSQWRFSYTSG
+426 NSKWRFSYTSG
-438 DHAKVIASSSAA
+438 DRTKVIASSSAA
-450 ADTDQTGGGQDEPA
+450 ANTDQTGGGQDEPA
-464 DCEVTFTPKVYKA
+464 DCEVTFTPVVYKA
-477 QSGTPAAG
+477 QSGTPVAG

-492 TFSTVGGTITATRTT
+492 TFSTVGGSITATRTT

-512 VPTFYGTPAVTP
+512 VPTFYGEPAVTP

-540 SSNAAWSFAADPGT
+540 SSNAAWNLAATPGT
-554 SASQQADDYASRSL
+554 SASQQADVYASRSL
-568 EVSIPVNDT
+568 EVSVPSNET
-577 WSPRT
+577 WSTRT
-582 VKVVARYG
+582 VKVMAQYG

-606 GIMISPDPG
+606 GITILPNPG
-615 DGIPGGGII
+615 DGIPGGGAT
-624 YTVSVTGDCG
+624 YTVRATGDCG
-634 TVPVRAL
+634 MVPVRAL

-648 RTYTSSDKP
+648 RTYASSDKP
-657 GELKVPANASHTDRI
+657 GELKVPVNGSHTDRI

-682 WKNFDRGTQAV
+682 WKNFDRGMQP
-693 GYNVTSATVT
+693 GYSITSATVT

-731 ASVDGNPVATGT
+731 ASVDGSTIVAGKV
-743 ITASGRGVTLNV
+743 TASGRGETLSI
-755 PANSSLTANRTVAFQ
+755 PANDGDSERTVAIE
-770 YQWNGTWTTIESR
+770 YLWNGTWTTIESR
-783 TQLPEPRITTATVSP
+783 TQLSEPRITTATVSP
-798 AGDIPYGGGDYTVTL
+798 AGNIPYGGGDYTVTL
-813 TGVLPAGGVQVRAF
+813 TGVLPEGGVQVRAF

-836 VVSSGEGKKLTI
+836 VVSSGASAVLSL
-848 PVNSGASN
+848 PANSSLSN
-856 RTVTFQYLWN
+856 RTVAFQYLWN
-866 GAWKLIENRTQLP
+866 GTWTNIENRTQLP
-879 TPRITSTSV
+879 TPQITSSTV

-905 NGVLPAEGV
+905 NGALPAEGV
-914 EIRAASGGTTL
+914 EVRATSGGTTL

-935 GATLTVPANSGSTS
+935 GATLTVPVNSGSTS

-994 TVTISGVMP
+994 TVTINGVMP

-1036 NSSGANRTVSFQ
+1036 NSSLNRTVAFQ
-1048 YQWNGTWTNIENR
+1048 YQWNGTWTTIENR
-1061 TQLPKPNIT
+1061 TQVPKPNIT
-1070 SASVSP
+1070 LASVSP

-1083 GGDYTVT
+1083 GGVYTVT
-1090 LTGILPDGGVQVDA
+1090 LSGVLPSGGVQVRA
-1104 RSGTSTLA
+1104 ITNTVLA
-1112 SGTISSSGGTIT
+1112 SGVVTGSGSTCT
-1124 LHIPANSGVSNRTVT
+1124 LTIPANTTVSNRTVT
-1139 FRYLWQNQWKSIENR
+1139 FQYLWNGTWTRIDGR
-1154 TQLFTPQITKATV
+1154 TQLPTPQITKAAL
-1167 SPDGNIPWAGGT
+1167 SPEGIISGVGEDMYI
-1179 YTVTLWGAFPTG
+1179 TLWGAIPMN
-1191 GVEIR
+1191 GVNIR
-1196 ATSDGTWIAGGRTN
+1196 ARVGTTVVASNVVTGTGKQN
-1210 TSGSGINL
+1210 AKVLS
-1218 IIPKNT
+1218 IPENEGKARDIT
-1224 KSRNCQIIFEY
+1224 FEY
-1235 KYGEE
+1235 QFDNR
-1240 WINIS
+1240 WINIE
-1245 TRIQKYESFIHLWET
+1245 TRQQRGNLILVEFAERVTSPEVKGKCDAKTGYHFMSDEEFEQLWGRT
-1260 SLSYGTSVENFCNS
+1260 SEFT
-1274 KAGYRAITESE
+1274 
-1285 LDYIIN
+1285 IIN
-1291 GGIWSG
+1291 S
-1297 WEWSGLFSQYEDL
+1297 E
-1310 RCMQG
+1310 
-1315 NCLGWKSYIIANYRE
+1315 NTTE
-1330 IAHIR
+1330 IYGMHVGH
-1335 NWNNGLWGVREKS
+1335 N
-1348 KDWTSEQW
+1348 T
-1356 QDNYSGY
+1356 GY
-1363 ACVKKDADITS
+1363 AAFTVVRASGGYVLEYAVRTSADKCSYVCVKD
-1374 IYHKKE
+1374 Y

>member
-1 MSQLLK
+1 MFQLLK

-81 LWMMQFDTEASAEGS
+81 LWMLQFDTEASAEGS

-106 DIIQSGT
+106 EIVQSGMA
-113 SVTASVML
+113 VTASVML
-121 RESASSV
+121 RESASCV

-161 STTGASLPSDASA
+161 STTGASLPSDASV

-198 LTRLVSRMSLR
+198 LTRLVSRMRLS

-250 FPEASADNFRD
+250 YPEASADNFRD

-275 YLWYIGPNRRGKGT
+275 YVWYIAPNRRGKGT
-289 ATKAED
+289 ATKAEE
-295 KSALTAPDGQGSYCT
+295 KSALTAPEGQGSYCT
-310 YVSIRGKVTDKAE
+310 YVSIRGKVFHSAVSSG
-323 ATARDVVYNVYLGAN
+323 RDVVYNVYLGAN

-350 YSARLTIT
+350 YSARLTVT

-371 FGITVGALDGI
+371 FGITVGPLEGI

-414 AASPEAQKVSFS
+414 AESPEAQKVAFRI
-426 VNSQWRFSYTSG
+426 NSKWRFSYTSG
-438 DHAKVIASSSAA
+438 DRTKVIASSSAA

-540 SSNAAWSFAADPGT
+540 SSNAAWSFAAEPGT

-568 EVSIPVNDT
+568 EVSIPSNET
-577 WSPRT
+577 WSTRT
-582 VKVVARYG
+582 VKVMAQYG
-590 ENTKEWSYT
+590 DNTKEWSYT

-606 GIMISPDPG
+606 GITILPNPG
-615 DGIPGGGII
+615 DGIPGGGAA
-624 YTVSVTGDCG
+624 YTVRVTGDCG

-648 RTYTSSDKP
+648 RTYASSDKP

-743 ITASGRGVTLNV
+743 ITASGRGETLSIPGNDG
-755 PANSSLTANRTVAFQ
+755 NSEHTVAIE
-770 YQWNGTWTTIESR
+770 YLWNGTWTTIESR
-783 TQLPEPRITTATVSP
+783 TQLAEPCISNATVSP

-836 VVSSGEGKKLTI
+836 VVSSGASVVLSL
-848 PVNSGASN
+848 PANLSLSN
-856 RTVTFQYLWN
+856 RTVAFQYLWN
-866 GAWKLIENRTQLP
+866 GTWTSIENRTQLP
-879 TPRITSTSV
+879 TPQITSSTV

-905 NGVLPAEGV
+905 NGALPAEGV
-914 EIRAASGGTTL
+914 EIRATSGGTTL

-935 GATLTVPANSGSTS
+935 GATLTVPVNSGSTS

-955 YKWNGVWTMVDSRT
+955 YKWKGVWTMEDRRM

-994 TVTISGVMP
+994 TVTINGVMP

-1011 YAGSSAIAS
+1011 YAGNSAIAS

-1036 NSSGANRTVSFQ
+1036 NSLPANRTVVFQ
-1048 YQWNGTWTNIENR
+1048 YQWNGTWTTIESR
-1061 TQLPKPNIT
+1061 TQLLIPNIT
-1070 SASVSP
+1070 AATVSP
-1076 AGNIPYG
+1076 VGDIPYG
-1083 GGDYTVT
+1083 GGNYTVY
-1090 LTGILPDGGVQVDA
+1090 LYGVLPSGGVQVRA
-1104 RSGTSTLA
+1104 ITNTVLA
-1112 SGTISSSGGTIT
+1112 SGVITESGSVAI
-1124 LHIPANSGVSNRTVT
+1124 LSIPANTTVSIRTVT
-1139 FRYLWQNQWKSIENR
+1139 FQYLWNGTWTTIQR
-1154 TQLFTPQITKATV
+1154 RAQLPTPQITRATV
-1167 SPDGNIPWAGGT
+1167 TPTGDIPITGGT
-1179 YTVTLWGAFPTG
+1179 YTVTLYGWGG
-1191 GVEIR
+1191 HKIR
-1196 ATSDGTWIAGGRTN
+1196 AI
-1210 TSGSGINL
+1210 SGS
-1218 IIPKNT
+1218 
-1224 KSRNCQIIFEY
+1224 
-1235 KYGEE
+1235 
-1240 WINIS
+1240 
-1245 TRIQKYESFIHLWET
+1245 
-1260 SLSYGTSVENFCNS
+1260 
-1274 KAGYRAITESE
+1274 SE
-1285 LDYIIN
+1285 LAIKNDYQDVANYSASILIPTN
-1291 GGIWSG
+1291 AGTEGREVTFQYNEQGVWKNIESRRQKDRRTSNVTWYTCKELCGGEDRMIT
-1297 WEWSGLFSQYEDL
+1297 YEDAKIL
-1310 RCMQG
+1310 NWGGYWPATSADVYWTSTPYVGDNAPRPDYKEVW
-1315 NCLGWKSYIIANYRE
+1315 GWKIDMTEYA
-1330 IAHIR
+1330 
-1335 NWNNGLWGVREKS
+1335 WGKAPEKEECHCRC
-1348 KDWTSEQW
+1348 KGE
-1356 QDNYSGY
+1356 
-1363 ACVKKDADITS
+1363 
-1374 IYHKKE
+1374 

>member
-1 MSQLLK
+1 MFQLLK

-81 LWMMQFDTEASAEGS
+81 LWMLQFDTEASAEGS

-106 DIIQSGT
+106 EIVQSGMA
-113 SVTASVML
+113 VTASVML
-121 RESASSV
+121 RESASCV

-161 STTGASLPSDASA
+161 STTGASLPSDASV

-198 LTRLVSRMSLR
+198 LTRLVSRMRLS

-250 FPEASADNFRD
+250 YPEASADNFRD

-275 YLWYIGPNRRGKGT
+275 YLWYIAPNRRGKGT
-289 ATKAED
+289 ATKAEE
-295 KSALTAPDGQGSYCT
+295 KSALTAPEGQGSYCT
-310 YVSIRGKVTDKAE
+310 YVSIRGKVFHSA
-323 ATARDVVYNVYLGAN
+323 ASSGRDVVYNVYLGAN

-350 YSARLTIT
+350 YSARLTVT

-371 FGITVGALDGI
+371 FGITVGPLEGI

-414 AASPEAQKVSFS
+414 AESPEAQKVAFRI
-426 VNSQWRFSYTSG
+426 NSKWRFSYTSG
-438 DHAKVIASSSAA
+438 DRTKVIASSSAA
-450 ADTDQTGGGQDEPA
+450 ANTDQTGGGQDEPA
-464 DCEVTFTPKVYKA
+464 DCEVTFTPVVYKA
-477 QSGTPAAG
+477 QSGTPVAG

-492 TFSTVGGTITATRTT
+492 TFSTVGGSITATRTT

-512 VPTFYGTPAVTP
+512 VPTFYGEPAVTP

-540 SSNAAWSFAADPGT
+540 SSNAAWNLAATPGT
-554 SASQQADDYASRSL
+554 SASQQADVYASRSL
-568 EVSIPVNDT
+568 EVSVPSNET
-577 WSPRT
+577 WSTRT
-582 VKVVARYG
+582 VKVMAQYG

-606 GIMISPDPG
+606 GITILPNPG
-615 DGIPGGGII
+615 DGIPGGGAT
-624 YTVSVTGDCG
+624 YTVRATGDCG
-634 TVPVRAL
+634 MVPVRAL

-648 RTYTSSDKP
+648 RTYASSDKP
-657 GELKVPANASHTDRI
+657 GELKVPVNGSHTDRI

-682 WKNFDRGTQAV
+682 WKNFDRGMQAP
-693 GYNVTSATVT
+693 GYSITSATVT

-731 ASVDGNPVATGT
+731 ASVDGSTIVAGKV
-743 ITASGRGVTLNV
+743 TASGRGETLSI
-755 PANSSLTANRTVAFQ
+755 PANDGDSERTVAIE
-770 YQWNGTWTTIESR
+770 YLWNGTWTTIESR
-783 TQLPEPRITTATVSP
+783 TQLSEPRITTATVSP
-798 AGDIPYGGGDYTVTL
+798 AGNIPYGGGDYTVTL
-813 TGVLPAGGVQVRAF
+813 TGVLPEGGVQVRAF

-836 VVSSGEGKKLTI
+836 VVSSGASAVLSL
-848 PVNSGASN
+848 PANSSLSN
-856 RTVTFQYLWN
+856 RTVAFQYLWN
-866 GAWKLIENRTQLP
+866 GTWTNIENRTQLP
-879 TPRITSTSV
+879 TPQITSSTV

-905 NGVLPAEGV
+905 NGALPAEGV
-914 EIRAASGGTTL
+914 EVRATSGGTTL

-935 GATLTVPANSGSTS
+935 GATLTVPVNSGSTS
-949 REVVFE
+949 RNVVFE
-955 YKWNGVWTMVDSRT
+955 YKWNGVWTVMDDRM
-969 QWPTPTVSSATV
+969 QWPTPSVTSATV
-981 SPAGNIPGEGGSY
+981 SPVGNIPGEGGNY
-994 TVTISGVMP
+994 TVTINGVMP

-1011 YAGSSAIAS
+1011 YAGGSAIAS

-1025 SGSGVTLNVPA
+1025 SGRGVTLNIPA
-1036 NSSGANRTVSFQ
+1036 NSLTANRTVAFQ
-1048 YQWNGTWTNIENR
+1048 YQWNGTWTTIENR
-1061 TQLPKPNIT
+1061 TQVPKPNIT
-1070 SASVSP
+1070 LASVSP

-1083 GGDYTVT
+1083 GGVYTVT
-1090 LTGILPDGGVQVDA
+1090 LSGVLPSGGVQVRA
-1104 RSGTSTLA
+1104 ITNTVLA
-1112 SGTISSSGGTIT
+1112 SGVVTGSGSTCT
-1124 LHIPANSGVSNRTVT
+1124 LTIPANTTVSNRTVT
-1139 FRYLWQNQWKSIENR
+1139 FQYLWNGTWTRIDGR
-1154 TQLFTPQITKATV
+1154 TQLPTPQITKAAL
-1167 SPDGNIPWAGGT
+1167 SPEGIISGVGEDMYI
-1179 YTVTLWGAFPTG
+1179 TLWGAIPMN
-1191 GVEIR
+1191 GVNIR
-1196 ATSDGTWIAGGRTN
+1196 ARVGTTVVASNVVTGTGKQN
-1210 TSGSGINL
+1210 AKVLS
-1218 IIPKNT
+1218 IPENEGKARDIT
-1224 KSRNCQIIFEY
+1224 FEY
-1235 KYGEE
+1235 QFDNR
-1240 WINIS
+1240 WINIE
-1245 TRIQKYESFIHLWET
+1245 TRQQRGNLILVEFAERVTAPDVKGKCDAKTGYHFMSDEEIDQLWARASEFIVINAENTTEKYGIHTGHYDGFDSFTIHGGGRYGVLLSRRRT
-1260 SLSYGTSVENFCNS
+1260 SADKCN
-1274 KAGYRAITESE
+1274 Y
-1285 LDYIIN
+1285 
-1291 GGIWSG
+1291 
-1297 WEWSGLFSQYEDL
+1297 
-1310 RCMQG
+1310 
-1315 NCLGWKSYIIANYRE
+1315 
-1330 IAHIR
+1330 
-1335 NWNNGLWGVREKS
+1335 V
-1348 KDWTSEQW
+1348 
-1356 QDNYSGY
+1356 
-1363 ACVKKDADITS
+1363 CVKD
-1374 IYHKKE
+1374 Y

>member
-7 YVWVALAV
+7 YVWIALAV

-25 ENESPVSG
+25 EDGNSVSG

-47 PMLLDLC
+47 PATLDLS

-66 AATRAAGPDETAVGD
+66 AATRAASPDETAVGD
-81 LWMMQFDTEASAEGS
+81 LWMLQFDTEASAEGS

-106 DIIQSGT
+106 EIVQSGMA
-113 SVTASVML
+113 VTASVML
-121 RESASSV
+121 RESASCV

-161 STTGASLPSDASA
+161 STTGASLPSDASV

-198 LTRLVSRMSLR
+198 LTRLVSRMRLS

-250 FPEASADNFRD
+250 YPEASADNFRD

-275 YLWYIGPNRRGKGT
+275 YLWYIAPNRRGKGT
-289 ATKAED
+289 ATKAEE
-295 KSALTAPDGQGSYCT
+295 KSALTAPEGQGSYCT
-310 YVSIRGKVTDKAE
+310 YVSIRGKVFHSAVSSG
-323 ATARDVVYNVYLGAN
+323 RDVVYNVYLGAN

-350 YSARLTIT
+350 YSARLTVT

-371 FGITVGALDGI
+371 FGITVGPLEGI

-414 AASPEAQKVSFS
+414 AESPEAQKVAFRI
-426 VNSQWRFSYTSG
+426 NSKWRFSYTSG
-438 DHAKVIASSSAA
+438 DRTKVIASSSAA
-450 ADTDQTGGGQDEPA
+450 ANTDQTGGGQDEPA
-464 DCEVTFTPKVYKA
+464 DCEVTFTPVVYKA
-477 QSGTPAAG
+477 QSGTPVAG

-492 TFSTVGGTITATRTT
+492 TFSTVGGSITATRTT

-512 VPTFYGTPAVTP
+512 VPTFYGEPAVTP

-540 SSNAAWSFAADPGT
+540 SSNAAWNLAATPGT
-554 SASQQADDYASRSL
+554 SASQQADVYASRSL
-568 EVSIPVNDT
+568 EVSVPSNET
-577 WSPRT
+577 WSTRT
-582 VKVVARYG
+582 VKVMAQYG

-606 GIMISPDPG
+606 GITILPNPG
-615 DGIPGGGII
+615 DGIPGGGAT
-624 YTVSVTGDCG
+624 YTVRATGDCG
-634 TVPVRAL
+634 MVPVRAL

-648 RTYTSSDKP
+648 RTYASSDKP
-657 GELKVPANASHTDRI
+657 GELKVPVNGSHTDRI

-682 WKNFDRGTQAV
+682 WKNFDRGMQP
-693 GYNVTSATVT
+693 GYSITSATVT

-731 ASVDGNPVATGT
+731 ASVDGSTIVAGKV
-743 ITASGRGVTLNV
+743 TASGRGETLSI
-755 PANSSLTANRTVAFQ
+755 PANDGDSERTVAIE
-770 YQWNGTWTTIESR
+770 YLWNGTWTTIESR
-783 TQLPEPRITTATVSP
+783 TQLSEPRITTATVSP
-798 AGDIPYGGGDYTVTL
+798 AGNIPYGGGDYTVTL
-813 TGVLPAGGVQVRAF
+813 TGVLPEGGVQVRAF

-836 VVSSGEGKKLTI
+836 VVSSGASAVLSL
-848 PVNSGASN
+848 PANSSLSN
-856 RTVTFQYLWN
+856 RTVAFQYLWN
-866 GAWKLIENRTQLP
+866 GTWTNIENRTQLP
-879 TPRITSTSV
+879 TPQITSSTV

-905 NGVLPAEGV
+905 NGALPAEGV
-914 EIRAASGGTTL
+914 EVRATSGGTTL

-935 GATLTVPANSGSTS
+935 GATLTVPVNSGSTS

-994 TVTISGVMP
+994 TVTINGVMP

-1036 NSSGANRTVSFQ
+1036 NSSLNRTVAFQ
-1048 YQWNGTWTNIENR
+1048 YQWNGTWTTIENR
-1061 TQLPKPNIT
+1061 TQVPKPNIT
-1070 SASVSP
+1070 LASVSP

-1083 GGDYTVT
+1083 GGVYTVT
-1090 LTGILPDGGVQVDA
+1090 LSGVLPSGGVQVRA
-1104 RSGTSTLA
+1104 ITNTVLA
-1112 SGTISSSGGTIT
+1112 SGVVTGSGSTCT
-1124 LHIPANSGVSNRTVT
+1124 LTIPANTTVSNRTVT
-1139 FRYLWQNQWKSIENR
+1139 FQYLWNGTWTRIDGR
-1154 TQLFTPQITKATV
+1154 TQLPTPQITKAAL
-1167 SPDGNIPWAGGT
+1167 SPEGIISGVGEDMYI
-1179 YTVTLWGAFPTG
+1179 TLWGAIPMN
-1191 GVEIR
+1191 GVNIR
-1196 ATSDGTWIAGGRTN
+1196 ARVGTTVVASNVVTGTGKQN
-1210 TSGSGINL
+1210 AKVLS
-1218 IIPKNT
+1218 IPENEGKARDIT
-1224 KSRNCQIIFEY
+1224 FEY
-1235 KYGEE
+1235 QFDNR
-1240 WINIS
+1240 WINIE
-1245 TRIQKYESFIHLWET
+1245 TRQQRGNLILVEFAERVTAPDVKGKCDAKTGYHFMSDEEIDQLWARASEFIVINAENTTEKYGIHTGHYDGYDSFTIHGGGRYAVL
-1260 SLSYGTSVENFCNS
+1260 LSRRRTYADKCN
-1274 KAGYRAITESE
+1274 Y
-1285 LDYIIN
+1285 
-1291 GGIWSG
+1291 
-1297 WEWSGLFSQYEDL
+1297 
-1310 RCMQG
+1310 
-1315 NCLGWKSYIIANYRE
+1315 
-1330 IAHIR
+1330 
-1335 NWNNGLWGVREKS
+1335 V
-1348 KDWTSEQW
+1348 
-1356 QDNYSGY
+1356 
-1363 ACVKKDADITS
+1363 CVKD
-1374 IYHKKE
+1374 Y

>member
-81 LWMMQFDTEASAEGS
+81 LWMLQFDTEASAEGS

-106 DIIQSGT
+106 DIVQSGT

-209 LVNSFTSGYPLLEL
+209 LVNSFTSGYPRLEL

-237 GPLTEHTAYLGDV
+237 GPLTESTAYLGDV

-310 YVSIRGKVTDKAE
+310 YVSIRGKVTAN
-323 ATARDVVYNVYLGAN
+323 ANASARDVVYNVYLGAN

-371 FGITVGALDGI
+371 FGITVGPLDGI

-414 AASPEAQKVSFS
+414 AESPEAQKVSFS

-438 DHAKVIASSSAA
+438 DQTKVIASSSAA

-568 EVSIPVNDT
+568 EVSIPSNET
-577 WSPRT
+577 WSTRT
-582 VKVVARYG
+582 VKVVAQYG
-590 ENTKEWSYT
+590 DNTKEWSYT

-606 GIMISPDPG
+606 GITILPNPG
-615 DGIPGGGII
+615 DGIPGGGAA
-624 YTVSVTGDCG
+624 YTVRVTGDCG
-634 TVPVRAL
+634 TVAVRAL

-743 ITASGRGVTLNV
+743 ITASGRGETLSI
-755 PANSSLTANRTVAFQ
+755 PANDGNSNRAVAIE
-770 YQWNGTWTTIESR
+770 YLWNGTWTTIESR

-813 TGVLPAGGVQVRAF
+813 TGVLPEGGVQVRAF
-827 SGGTLVQAT
+827 SGGILASET
-836 VVSSGEGKKLTI
+836 VTSSGEGKKLNI
-848 PVNSGASN
+848 SANSGSSN
-856 RTVTFQYLWN
+856 RTVAFQYKWN
-866 GAWKLIENRTQLP
+866 GEWKLIENRIQLP

-898 GTYTVTL
+898 RTYDVTL
-905 NGVLPAEGV
+905 NGVLPEDGV
-914 EIRAASGGTTL
+914 EIRASVDNTPLPGPKITVTE
-925 GTGLATKAGT
+925 AGT
-935 GATLTVPANSGSTS
+935 VAKLAVPVNSGSTS
-949 REVVFE
+949 RNVVFE
-955 YKWNGVWTMVDSRT
+955 YKWNDEWKVMDERT
-969 QWPTPTVSSATV
+969 QWPTPKFTSATV
-981 SPAGNIPGEGGSY
+981 SPAGDIPGEGGGY
-994 TVTISGVMP
+994 TVTINGVLP
-1003 QGGIPVRA
+1003 QGGVRVRA
-1011 YAGSSAIAS
+1011 KVGSLVTEPK
-1020 GTVTA
+1020 TVTA
-1025 SGSGVTLNVPA
+1025 SGSGVTLNIPA
-1036 NSSGANRTVSFQ
+1036 NSSGENRTVAFQ
-1048 YQWNGTWTNIENR
+1048 YEWNGTWTNIENR
-1061 TQLPKPNIT
+1061 TQLPAPNIT

-1090 LTGILPDGGVQVDA
+1090 LTGVLPSGGVQVEA
-1104 RSGTSTLA
+1104 RSGISTLA
-1112 SGTISSSGGTIT
+1112 SGTISSSDGIIT

-1154 TQLFTPQITKATV
+1154 TQLPTPQITKATV
-1167 SPDGNIPWAGGT
+1167 SPEGNIAAKGQT
-1179 YTVTLWGAFPTG
+1179 MTVTLWGAFPDG
-1191 GVEIR
+1191 GVPIR
-1196 ATSDGTWIAGGRTN
+1196 ARSGDTIIREGTAT
-1210 TSGSGINL
+1210 TSGSGTSL
-1218 IIPKNT
+1218 DIPLAYET
-1224 KSRNCQIIFEY
+1224 RSIEFEY
-1235 KYGEE
+1235 FLNG
-1240 WINIS
+1240 WHLIS
-1245 TRIQKYESFIHLWET
+1245 SRKQLQGLVIRVVNGAWDPAGAAEMCDNLPGYRAFTLADIECYQN
-1260 SLSYGTSVENFCNS
+1260 GTCEVTVENFAQATLGAFWHTGVLNKDGWRAYAYYNS
-1274 KAGYRAITESE
+1274 G
-1285 LDYIIN
+1285 D
-1291 GGIWSG
+1291 G
-1297 WEWSGLFSQYEDL
+1297 WPRIGPVSTYYE
-1310 RCMQG
+1310 
-1315 NCLGWKSYIIANYRE
+1315 K
-1330 IAHIR
+1330 
-1335 NWNNGLWGVREKS
+1335 WGA
-1348 KDWTSEQW
+1348 
-1356 QDNYSGY
+1356 
-1363 ACVKKDADITS
+1363 ACVKQ
-1374 IYHKKE
+1374 

>member
-33 GLPGVSGEVSEGMV
+33 GLPGVSGEISEGMV

-66 AATRAAGPDETAVGD
+66 AATRAASPDETAVGD
-81 LWMMQFDTEASAEGS
+81 LWMLQFDTEASAEGS

-106 DIIQSGT
+106 DIVQSGT

-261 YDPVTTGLAGSETS
+261 YDPVTTGLGGSETS

-310 YVSIRGKVTDKAE
+310 YVSIRGKVTAN
-323 ATARDVVYNVYLGAN
+323 ANASARDVVYNVYLGAN

-371 FGITVGALDGI
+371 FGITVGPLDGI

-395 LDYIPKFLSF
+395 LDYIPKFLFF

-414 AASPEAQKVSFS
+414 AESPEAQQVSFS

-438 DHAKVIASSSAA
+438 DQTKVIASSSAA

-568 EVSIPVNDT
+568 EVSIPSNET
-577 WSPRT
+577 WSTRT
-582 VKVVARYG
+582 VKVMAQYG
-590 ENTKEWSYT
+590 DNTKEWSYT

-606 GIMISPDPG
+606 GITILPNPG
-615 DGIPGGGII
+615 DGIPGGGAA
-624 YTVSVTGDCG
+624 YTVRVTGDCG
-634 TVPVRAL
+634 TVAVRAL

-743 ITASGRGVTLNV
+743 ITASGRGETLNI
-755 PANSSLTANRTVAFQ
+755 PGNDGNSERTVAIE
-770 YQWNGTWTTIESR
+770 YLWNGTWTTIESR
-783 TQLPEPRITTATVSP
+783 TQLAEPWISNATVSP

-813 TGVLPAGGVQVRAF
+813 TGVFPAGGVQVRAF

-836 VVSSGEGKKLTI
+836 VVSNGASVVLSL
-848 PVNSGASN
+848 PANSSLSN
-856 RTVTFQYLWN
+856 RTVAFQYLWN
-866 GAWKLIENRTQLP
+866 GTWTSIENRTQLP
-879 TPRITSTSV
+879 TPQITSSTV

-905 NGVLPAEGV
+905 NGALPAEGV
-914 EIRAASGGTTL
+914 EIRATSGGTTL

-935 GATLTVPANSGSTS
+935 GATLTVPVNSGSTS

-994 TVTISGVMP
+994 TVTINGVMP

-1036 NSSGANRTVSFQ
+1036 NSSLTANRTVAFQ

-1070 SASVSP
+1070 SVSVSP
-1076 AGNIPYG
+1076 AGDIPM
-1083 GGDYTVT
+1083 
-1090 LTGILPDGGVQVDA
+1090 
-1104 RSGTSTLA
+1104 
-1112 SGTISSSGGTIT
+1112 
-1124 LHIPANSGVSNRTVT
+1124 
-1139 FRYLWQNQWKSIENR
+1139 
-1154 TQLFTPQITKATV
+1154 
-1167 SPDGNIPWAGGT
+1167 AGGT
-1179 YTVTLWGAFPTG
+1179 YTVTLTGVLPSGGVQVRAIGNGTPTG
-1191 GVEIR
+1191 VVTSSGHGVSLNVPQNAE
-1196 ATSDGTWIAGGRTN
+1196 AT
-1210 TSGSGINL
+1210 
-1218 IIPKNT
+1218 T
-1224 KSRNCQIIFEY
+1224 K
-1235 KYGEE
+1235 
-1240 WINIS
+1240 
-1245 TRIQKYESFIHLWET
+1245 
-1260 SLSYGTSVENFCNS
+1260 
-1274 KAGYRAITESE
+1274 AITFQYLWQGEWVTIERKTQQSG
-1285 LDYIIN
+1285 DVYIIYSEPMKFDECVSWIRQHP
-1291 GGIWSG
+1291 GYT
-1297 WEWSGLFSQYEDL
+1297 LFSQKAFNPRDGFQADDGNLVLVGWAWWSDRNHIWWIQPGGYDGSHYGFHSPYDISWDNGQHTEN
-1310 RCMQG
+1310 RCI
-1315 NCLGWKSYIIANYRE
+1315 GWR
-1330 IAHIR
+1330 IR
-1335 NWNNGLWGVREKS
+1335 
-1348 KDWTSEQW
+1348 
-1356 QDNYSGY
+1356 
-1363 ACVKKDADITS
+1363 
-1374 IYHKKE
+1374 

>member
-1 MSQLLK
+1 MFQLLK

-81 LWMMQFDTEASAEGS
+81 LWMLQFDTEASAEGS

-106 DIIQSGT
+106 EIVQSGMA
-113 SVTASVML
+113 VTASVML
-121 RESASSV
+121 RESASCV

-161 STTGASLPSDASA
+161 STTGASLPSDASV

-198 LTRLVSRMSLR
+198 LTRLVSRMRLS

-250 FPEASADNFRD
+250 YPEASADNFRD

-275 YLWYIGPNRRGKGT
+275 YVWYIAPNRRGKGT

-295 KSALTAPDGQGSYCT
+295 KSALTAPEGQGSYCT
-310 YVSIRGKVTDKAE
+310 YVSIRGKVFHSAVSSG
-323 ATARDVVYNVYLGAN
+323 RDVVYNVYLGAN

-350 YSARLTIT
+350 YSARLTVT

-371 FGITVGALDGI
+371 FGITVGPLEGI

-414 AASPEAQKVSFS
+414 AESPEAQKVAFRI
-426 VNSQWRFSYTSG
+426 NSKWRFSYTSG
-438 DHAKVIASSSAA
+438 DRTKVIASSSAA
-450 ADTDQTGGGQDEPA
+450 ANTDQTGGGQDEPA
-464 DCEVTFTPKVYKA
+464 DCEVTFTPVVYKA
-477 QSGTPAAG
+477 QSGTPVAG

-492 TFSTVGGTITATRTT
+492 TFSTVGGSITATRTT

-512 VPTFYGTPAVTP
+512 VPTFYGEPAVTP

-540 SSNAAWSFAADPGT
+540 SSNAAWNLAATPGT
-554 SASQQADDYASRSL
+554 SASQQADVYASRSL
-568 EVSIPVNDT
+568 EVSVPSNET
-577 WSPRT
+577 WSTRT
-582 VKVVARYG
+582 VKVMAQYG

-606 GIMISPDPG
+606 GITILPNPG
-615 DGIPGGGII
+615 DGIPGGGAT
-624 YTVSVTGDCG
+624 YTVRATGDCG
-634 TVPVRAL
+634 MVPVRAL

-648 RTYTSSDKP
+648 RTYASSDKP
-657 GELKVPANASHTDRI
+657 GELKVPVNGSHTDRI

-682 WKNFDRGTQAV
+682 WKNFDRGMQP
-693 GYNVTSATVT
+693 GYSITSATVT

-731 ASVDGNPVATGT
+731 ASVDGSTIVAGKV
-743 ITASGRGVTLNV
+743 TASGRGETLSI
-755 PANSSLTANRTVAFQ
+755 PANDGDSERTVAIE
-770 YQWNGTWTTIESR
+770 YLWNGTWTTIESR
-783 TQLPEPRITTATVSP
+783 TQLSEPRITTATVSP
-798 AGDIPYGGGDYTVTL
+798 AGNIPYGGGDYTVTL
-813 TGVLPAGGVQVRAF
+813 TGVLPEGGVQVRAF

-836 VVSSGEGKKLTI
+836 VVSSGASAVLSL
-848 PVNSGASN
+848 PANSSLSN
-856 RTVTFQYLWN
+856 RTVAFQYLWN
-866 GAWKLIENRTQLP
+866 GTWTNIENRTQLP
-879 TPRITSTSV
+879 TPQITSSTV

-905 NGVLPAEGV
+905 NGALPAEGV
-914 EIRAASGGTTL
+914 EVRATSGGTTL

-935 GATLTVPANSGSTS
+935 GATLTVPVNSGSTS
-949 REVVFE
+949 RNVVFE
-955 YKWNGVWTMVDSRT
+955 YKWNGVWTVMDDRM
-969 QWPTPTVSSATV
+969 QWPTPSVTSATV
-981 SPAGNIPGEGGSY
+981 SPVGNIPGEGGNY
-994 TVTISGVMP
+994 TVTINGVMP

-1011 YAGSSAIAS
+1011 YAGGSAIAS

-1025 SGSGVTLNVPA
+1025 SGRGVTLNIPA
-1036 NSSGANRTVSFQ
+1036 NSLTANRTVAFQ
-1048 YQWNGTWTNIENR
+1048 YQWNGTWTTIENR
-1061 TQLPKPNIT
+1061 TQVPKPNIT
-1070 SASVSP
+1070 LASVSP

-1083 GGDYTVT
+1083 GGVYTVT
-1090 LTGILPDGGVQVDA
+1090 LSGVLPSGGVQVRA
-1104 RSGTSTLA
+1104 ITNTVLA
-1112 SGTISSSGGTIT
+1112 SGVVTGSGSTCT
-1124 LHIPANSGVSNRTVT
+1124 LTIPANTTVSNRTVT
-1139 FRYLWQNQWKSIENR
+1139 FQYLWNGTWTRIDGR
-1154 TQLFTPQITKATV
+1154 TQLPTPQITKAAL
-1167 SPDGNIPWAGGT
+1167 SPEGIISGVGEDMYI
-1179 YTVTLWGAFPTG
+1179 TLWGAIPMN
-1191 GVEIR
+1191 GVNIR
-1196 ATSDGTWIAGGRTN
+1196 ARVGTTVVASNVVTGTGKQN
-1210 TSGSGINL
+1210 AKVLS
-1218 IIPKNT
+1218 IPENEGKARDIT
-1224 KSRNCQIIFEY
+1224 FEY
-1235 KYGEE
+1235 QFDNR
-1240 WINIS
+1240 WINIE
-1245 TRIQKYESFIHLWET
+1245 TRQQRGNLILVEFAEMVTAPDVKGKCDAKTGYHFMSDEEFKQLWE
-1260 SLSYGTSVENFCNS
+1260 
-1274 KAGYRAITESE
+1274 RASE
-1285 LDYIIN
+1285 FIIIN
-1291 GGIWSG
+1291 AEHTTEKYGMHTGHYNGYDAYTTHGGG
-1297 WEWSGLFSQYEDL
+1297 RYGVLLARVRTYAD
-1310 RCMQG
+1310 RC
-1315 NCLGWKSYIIANYRE
+1315 NY
-1330 IAHIR
+1330 
-1335 NWNNGLWGVREKS
+1335 V
-1348 KDWTSEQW
+1348 
-1356 QDNYSGY
+1356 
-1363 ACVKKDADITS
+1363 CVKD
-1374 IYHKKE
+1374 Y

>member
-33 GLPGVSGEVSEGMV
+33 GLPGVSGEISEGMV

-66 AATRAAGPDETAVGD
+66 AATRAASPDETAVGD
-81 LWMMQFDTEASAEGS
+81 LWMLQFDTEASAEGS

-106 DIIQSGT
+106 DIVQSGT

-209 LVNSFTSGYPLLEL
+209 LVNSFTSGYPRLEL

-310 YVSIRGKVTDKAE
+310 YVSIRGKVTAN
-323 ATARDVVYNVYLGAN
+323 ANASARDVVYNVYLGAN

-371 FGITVGALDGI
+371 FGITVGPLDGI

-395 LDYIPKFLSF
+395 LDYIPKFLFF

-414 AASPEAQKVSFS
+414 AESPEAQKVAFS

-438 DHAKVIASSSAA
+438 DQTKVIASSSAA

-568 EVSIPVNDT
+568 EVSIPSNET
-577 WSPRT
+577 WSTRT
-582 VKVVARYG
+582 VKVMAQYG
-590 ENTKEWSYT
+590 DNTKEWSYT

-606 GIMISPDPG
+606 GITILPNPG
-615 DGIPGGGII
+615 DGIPGGGAA
-624 YTVSVTGDCG
+624 YTVRVTGDCG
-634 TVPVRAL
+634 TVAVRAL

-657 GELKVPANASHTDRI
+657 GELKVPANASHSTRI

-719 SGLLPAEGVEIR
+719 SGFLPAEGVEIR

-743 ITASGRGVTLNV
+743 ITASGRGETLSIPGNDG
-755 PANSSLTANRTVAFQ
+755 NSERTVAFQ

-848 PVNSGASN
+848 PANSGASN

-879 TPRITSTSV
+879 TP
-888 SPSGD
+888 
-893 IPYTG
+893 
-898 GTYTVTL
+898 
-905 NGVLPAEGV
+905 
-914 EIRAASGGTTL
+914 
-925 GTGLATKAGT
+925 
-935 GATLTVPANSGSTS
+935 
-949 REVVFE
+949 
-955 YKWNGVWTMVDSRT
+955 
-969 QWPTPTVSSATV
+969 
-981 SPAGNIPGEGGSY
+981 
-994 TVTISGVMP
+994 
-1003 QGGIPVRA
+1003 
-1011 YAGSSAIAS
+1011 
-1020 GTVTA
+1020 
-1025 SGSGVTLNVPA
+1025 
-1036 NSSGANRTVSFQ
+1036 
-1048 YQWNGTWTNIENR
+1048 
-1061 TQLPKPNIT
+1061 
-1070 SASVSP
+1070 
-1076 AGNIPYG
+1076 
-1083 GGDYTVT
+1083 
-1090 LTGILPDGGVQVDA
+1090 
-1104 RSGTSTLA
+1104 
-1112 SGTISSSGGTIT
+1112 
-1124 LHIPANSGVSNRTVT
+1124 
-1139 FRYLWQNQWKSIENR
+1139 
-1154 TQLFTPQITKATV
+1154 QITKATV
-1167 SPDGNIPWAGGT
+1167 SPEGNIAAKGQT
-1179 YTVTLWGAFPTG
+1179 MTVTLWGAFPETG
-1191 GVEIR
+1191 VSVRACEENSTDAIASGTVLSNGETATLYIPEYNNKMGRRIRFEYYWADNWVEIETR
-1196 ATSDGTWIAGGRTN
+1196 DQLGQLTIWLEPCDQDRNTPVNFCATKAGYHSMTYAELDLIKKRKVTMRKVYDKTWPYVISYQVG
-1210 TSGSGINL
+1210 
-1218 IIPKNT
+1218 
-1224 KSRNCQIIFEY
+1224 IFEY
-1235 KYGEE
+1235 
-1240 WINIS
+1240 
-1245 TRIQKYESFIHLWET
+1245 
-1260 SLSYGTSVENFCNS
+1260 
-1274 KAGYRAITESE
+1274 
-1285 LDYIIN
+1285 LD
-1291 GGIWSG
+1291 G
-1297 WEWSGLFSQYEDL
+1297 WACVCW
-1310 RCMQG
+1310 G
-1315 NCLGWKSYIIANYRE
+1315 NDDRVVYKGNQTYCGW
-1330 IAHIR
+1330 
-1335 NWNNGLWGVREKS
+1335 
-1348 KDWTSEQW
+1348 
-1356 QDNYSGY
+1356 
-1363 ACVKKDADITS
+1363 ACVKD
-1374 IYHKKE
+1374 Y

>member
-7 YVWVALAV
+7 YVWIALAV

-25 ENESPVSG
+25 EDGNSVSG

-47 PMLLDLC
+47 LATLDLS

-66 AATRAAGPDETAVGD
+66 AATRAASPDETAVGD
-81 LWMMQFDTEASAEGS
+81 LWMLQFDTEASAEGS

-106 DIIQSGT
+106 EIVQSGMA
-113 SVTASVML
+113 VTASVML
-121 RESASSV
+121 RESASCV
-128 IVVVANAPE
+128 IVVVANSPE
-137 SFTVSTLPAGTK
+137 SFTAATLPNSTK

-209 LVNSFTSGYPLLEL
+209 LVNSFTSGYPRLEL

-250 FPEASADNFRD
+250 YPEASADNFRD

-275 YLWYIGPNRRGKGT
+275 YVWYIAPNRRGKGT
-289 ATKAED
+289 ATKAEE
-295 KSALTAPDGQGSYCT
+295 KSALTAPEGQGSYCT
-310 YVSIRGKVTDKAE
+310 YVSIRGKVFHSA
-323 ATARDVVYNVYLGAN
+323 ASSGRDVVYNVYLGAN

-350 YSARLTIT
+350 YSARLTVT

-371 FGITVGALDGI
+371 FGITVGPLEGI

-395 LDYIPKFLSF
+395 LDYIPKFLFF
-405 TPERIDFGD
+405 TSERIDFGD
-414 AASPEAQKVSFS
+414 AESPEAQQVSFS

-540 SSNAAWSFAADPGT
+540 SSNAAWSFAAEPGT

-568 EVSIPVNDT
+568 EVSIPSNET
-577 WSPRT
+577 WSTRT
-582 VKVVARYG
+582 VKVMAQYG
-590 ENTKEWSYT
+590 DNTKEWSYT

-606 GIMISPDPG
+606 GITILPNPG
-615 DGIPGGGII
+615 DGIPGGGAA
-624 YTVSVTGDCG
+624 YTVRVTGDCG

-648 RTYTSSDKP
+648 RTYASSDKP

-743 ITASGRGVTLNV
+743 ITASGRGETLSIPGNDG
-755 PANSSLTANRTVAFQ
+755 NSEHTVAIE
-770 YQWNGTWTTIESR
+770 YLWNGTWTTIESR
-783 TQLPEPRITTATVSP
+783 TQLAEPCISNATVSP

-836 VVSSGEGKKLTI
+836 VVSSGASVVLSL
-848 PVNSGASN
+848 PANLSLSN
-856 RTVTFQYLWN
+856 RTVAFQYLWN
-866 GAWKLIENRTQLP
+866 GTWTSIENRTQLP
-879 TPRITSTSV
+879 TPQITSSTV

-905 NGVLPAEGV
+905 NGALPAEGV
-914 EIRAASGGTTL
+914 EIRATSGGTTL

-935 GATLTVPANSGSTS
+935 GATLTVPVNSGSTS
-949 REVVFE
+949 REVVLE
-955 YKWNGVWTMVDSRT
+955 YKWKGVWTMEDRRM

-994 TVTISGVMP
+994 TVTINGVMP

-1011 YAGSSAIAS
+1011 YAGNSAIAS

-1036 NSSGANRTVSFQ
+1036 NSLPANRTVVFQ
-1048 YQWNGTWTNIENR
+1048 YQWNGTWTTIESR
-1061 TQLPKPNIT
+1061 TQLLIPNIT
-1070 SASVSP
+1070 AATVSP
-1076 AGNIPYG
+1076 VGDIPYG
-1083 GGDYTVT
+1083 GGNYTVY
-1090 LTGILPDGGVQVDA
+1090 LYGVLPSGGVQVRA
-1104 RSGTSTLA
+1104 ITNTVLA
-1112 SGTISSSGGTIT
+1112 SGVITESGSVAI
-1124 LHIPANSGVSNRTVT
+1124 LSIPANTTVSIRTVT
-1139 FRYLWQNQWKSIENR
+1139 FQYLWNGTWTTIQR
-1154 TQLFTPQITKATV
+1154 RAQLPTPQITRATV
-1167 SPDGNIPWAGGT
+1167 TPTGDIPITGGT
-1179 YTVTLWGAFPTG
+1179 YTVTLYGWGG
-1191 GVEIR
+1191 HKIR
-1196 ATSDGTWIAGGRTN
+1196 AI
-1210 TSGSGINL
+1210 SGS
-1218 IIPKNT
+1218 
-1224 KSRNCQIIFEY
+1224 
-1235 KYGEE
+1235 
-1240 WINIS
+1240 
-1245 TRIQKYESFIHLWET
+1245 
-1260 SLSYGTSVENFCNS
+1260 
-1274 KAGYRAITESE
+1274 SE
-1285 LDYIIN
+1285 LAIKNDYQDVANYSASILIPTN
-1291 GGIWSG
+1291 AGTEGREVTFQYNEQGVWKNIESRRQKDRRTSNVTWYTCKELCGGEDRMIT
-1297 WEWSGLFSQYEDL
+1297 YEDAKIL
-1310 RCMQG
+1310 NWGGYWPATSADVYWTSTPYVGDNAPRPDYKEVW
-1315 NCLGWKSYIIANYRE
+1315 GWKIDMTEYA
-1330 IAHIR
+1330 
-1335 NWNNGLWGVREKS
+1335 WGKAPEKEECHCRC
-1348 KDWTSEQW
+1348 KGE
-1356 QDNYSGY
+1356 
-1363 ACVKKDADITS
+1363 
-1374 IYHKKE
+1374 

>member
-1 MSQLLK
+1 MFQLLK

-81 LWMMQFDTEASAEGS
+81 LWMLQFDTEASAEGS

-106 DIIQSGT
+106 EIVQSGMA
-113 SVTASVML
+113 VTASVML
-121 RESASSV
+121 RESASCV

-161 STTGASLPSDASA
+161 STTGASLPSDASV

-198 LTRLVSRMSLR
+198 LTRLVSRMRLS

-250 FPEASADNFRD
+250 YPEASADNFRD

-275 YLWYIGPNRRGKGT
+275 YVWYIAPNRRGKGT

-295 KSALTAPDGQGSYCT
+295 KSALTAPEGQGSYCT
-310 YVSIRGKVTDKAE
+310 YVSIRGKVFHSAVSSG
-323 ATARDVVYNVYLGAN
+323 RDVVYNVYLGAN

-350 YSARLTIT
+350 YSARLTVT

-371 FGITVGALDGI
+371 FGITVGPLEGI

-414 AASPEAQKVSFS
+414 AESPEAQKVAFRI
-426 VNSQWRFSYTSG
+426 NSKWRFSYTS
-438 DHAKVIASSSAA
+438 DDRTKVIASSSAA
-450 ADTDQTGGGQDEPA
+450 ANTDQTGGGQDEPA
-464 DCEVTFTPKVYKA
+464 DCEVTFTPVVYKA
-477 QSGTPAAG
+477 QSGTPVAG

-492 TFSTVGGTITATRTT
+492 TFSTVGGSITATRTT

-512 VPTFYGTPAVTP
+512 VPTFYGEPAVTP

-540 SSNAAWSFAADPGT
+540 SSNAAWNLAATPGT
-554 SASQQADDYASRSL
+554 SASQQADVYASRSL
-568 EVSIPVNDT
+568 EVSVPSNET
-577 WSPRT
+577 WSTRT
-582 VKVVARYG
+582 VKVMAQYG

-606 GIMISPDPG
+606 GITILPNPG
-615 DGIPGGGII
+615 DGIPGGGAT
-624 YTVSVTGDCG
+624 YTVRATGDCG
-634 TVPVRAL
+634 MVPVRAL

-648 RTYTSSDKP
+648 RTYASSDKP
-657 GELKVPANASHTDRI
+657 GELKVPVNGSHTDRI

-682 WKNFDRGTQAV
+682 WKNFDRGMQP
-693 GYNVTSATVT
+693 GYSITSATVT

-731 ASVDGNPVATGT
+731 ASVDGSTIVAGKV
-743 ITASGRGVTLNV
+743 TASGRGETLSI
-755 PANSSLTANRTVAFQ
+755 PANDGDSERTVAIE
-770 YQWNGTWTTIESR
+770 YLWNGTWTTIESR
-783 TQLPEPRITTATVSP
+783 TQLSEPRITTATVSP
-798 AGDIPYGGGDYTVTL
+798 AGNIPYGGGDYTVTL
-813 TGVLPAGGVQVRAF
+813 TGVLPEGGVQVRAF

-836 VVSSGEGKKLTI
+836 VVSSGASAVLSL
-848 PVNSGASN
+848 PANSSLSN
-856 RTVTFQYLWN
+856 RTVAFQYLWN
-866 GAWKLIENRTQLP
+866 GTWTNIENRTQLP
-879 TPRITSTSV
+879 TPQITSSTV

-905 NGVLPAEGV
+905 NGALPAEGV
-914 EIRAASGGTTL
+914 EVRATSGGTTL

-935 GATLTVPANSGSTS
+935 GATLTVPVNSGSTS
-949 REVVFE
+949 RNVVFE
-955 YKWNGVWTMVDSRT
+955 YKWNGVWTVMDDRM
-969 QWPTPTVSSATV
+969 QWPTPSVTSATV
-981 SPAGNIPGEGGSY
+981 SPVGNIPGEGGNY
-994 TVTISGVMP
+994 TVTINGVMP

-1011 YAGSSAIAS
+1011 YAGGSAIAS

-1025 SGSGVTLNVPA
+1025 SGRGVTLNIPA
-1036 NSSGANRTVSFQ
+1036 NSLTANRTVAFQ
-1048 YQWNGTWTNIENR
+1048 YQWNGTWTTIENR
-1061 TQLPKPNIT
+1061 TQVPKPNIT
-1070 SASVSP
+1070 LASVSP

-1083 GGDYTVT
+1083 GGVYTVT
-1090 LTGILPDGGVQVDA
+1090 LSGVLPSGGVQVRA
-1104 RSGTSTLA
+1104 ITNTVLA
-1112 SGTISSSGGTIT
+1112 SGVVTGSGSTCT
-1124 LHIPANSGVSNRTVT
+1124 LTIPANTTVSNRTVT
-1139 FRYLWQNQWKSIENR
+1139 FQYLWNGTWTRIDGR
-1154 TQLFTPQITKATV
+1154 TQLPTPQITKAAL
-1167 SPDGNIPWAGGT
+1167 SPEGIISGVGEDMYI
-1179 YTVTLWGAFPTG
+1179 TLWGAIPMN
-1191 GVEIR
+1191 GVNIR
-1196 ATSDGTWIAGGRTN
+1196 ARVGTTVVASNVVTGTGKQN
-1210 TSGSGINL
+1210 AKVLS
-1218 IIPKNT
+1218 IPENEGKARDIT
-1224 KSRNCQIIFEY
+1224 FEY
-1235 KYGEE
+1235 QFDNR
-1240 WINIS
+1240 WINIE
-1245 TRIQKYESFIHLWET
+1245 TRQQRGNLILVEFAERVTAPDVKGKCDAKTGYHFMSDEEFKQLWE
-1260 SLSYGTSVENFCNS
+1260 
-1274 KAGYRAITESE
+1274 RASE
-1285 LDYIIN
+1285 FIIIN
-1291 GGIWSG
+1291 A
-1297 WEWSGLFSQYEDL
+1297 E
-1310 RCMQG
+1310 
-1315 NCLGWKSYIIANYRE
+1315 NTT
-1330 IAHIR
+1330 
-1335 NWNNGLWGVREKS
+1335 EKYGMHTGHS
-1348 KDWTSEQW
+1348 
-1356 QDNYSGY
+1356 NGY
-1363 ACVKKDADITS
+1363 AAYTTHGGGRYGVLLYRVRTYADKCNYVCVKD
-1374 IYHKKE
+1374 Y